1 MAKKKDVTTDNEI
14 FVAQKLAED
23 ELNINEINKP
33 LEMLD
38 FKSFDNNKDL
48 LDYQQQALINA
59 FRMLVAYFRDFKENK
74 KEFYAF
80 YQKHYS
86 FAHCDFAKK
95 KLNPL
100 LKSHF
105 KVENHCVSFENFI
118 NRLAFYMATGS
129 GKTIVII
136 KLVELLSVAIRM
148 GLIPKKN
155 IMFFSANEHLIKQF
169 EKEIEKYNR
178 NKDYF
183 KQIDFK
189 NLKSVTNKD
198 FHHAPKNSFIEKIA
212 LFYYRADLMSD
223 EESKE
228 NLLNYKDYW
237 DNGEN
242 YVILDEAHKG
252 NKTESK
258 RQAIFS
264 LLSLKGFLFNFSAT
278 FTEESDLITA
288 VYNLSVGE
296 WVKLGY
302 GKESVLLKKN
312 NLNAFKELKD
322 LNDREKEIALLKALL
337 LLGMQKRHQTEGYFY
352 DPLMLVFTHSVNVK
366 NSDAEIFFKTLA
378 RVIENDDGSDFL
390 KAKDDL
396 LEELKN
402 PEFLFSDDKDKGY
415 KVNVFKE
422 SLKSMDFKGL
432 KEEVFYASNGHI
444 EVIINPKNNQEIAF
458 KLNTSDKVFC
468 LIRIGD
474 ITEWICEKLKS
485 VKVVSKNLS
494 FKEESYFSQID
505 KSSINI
511 LVGSRTF
518 DTGWDSTRPSVILF
532 LNIGLDDDA
541 KKLVKQSFGRGVRI
555 ESVKNQRQRLAYLDI
570 DEAIKKDL
578 KPNAAM
584 LETLFV
590 IPTNHASLEAILK
603 IQKESENKGE
613 NRGSWREI
621 KLEKT
626 PIKHALFVPCYRK
639 EQTNALKIS
648 PSASFKMSEKNF
660 KDLKEYFHLMSE
672 KHFILKHEI
681 YDPKDYTLLKEMIQ
695 TAHFKKVPT
704 WHYKDLDHMISEIKG
719 KKGYTLLKDLIQT
732 AHFKKVSTWHY
743 KDLDHMI
750 SEIKGK
756 LYPNQKVPKDEFNAL
771 DSEKIV
777 HFKRIK
783 VRADKKEE
791 LIQTIQEVKEYAPL
805 DKETLRIKI
814 AQGEI
819 DPYDTE
825 KHKQDKTFKVDE
837 AELLKL
843 KEHYY
848 TPLIKAKNCD
858 WLKHVVKVESESDF
872 LEELLKIVETL
883 QENYD
888 FWAFSKIDEH
898 LDNLFIPYFNNA
910 AERKFFPDFI
920 FWLQKGGTQIICFID
935 PKGSKHTDYEHK
947 ADAYQ
952 LFKDKIFNPKNDP
965 NLKIKVVLKFY
976 GDKDDVGERYR
987 DDWIKEGELKDFFL
1001 KQLA

>member
-1 MAKKKDVTTDNEI
+1 MAKKKQEVRNNEI
-14 FVAQKLAED
+14 FVAQKLAEE
-23 ELNINEINKP
+23 ELDTNEINEP

-38 FKSFDNNKDL
+38 FKSFDSNKEL

-59 FRMLVAYFRDFKENK
+59 FRMLIAYFRDFKEDK

-86 FAHCDFAKK
+86 FANCDFAKK

-105 KVENHCVSFENFI
+105 KVENHCVRFENFI

-178 NKDYF
+178 NKDYS

-189 NLKSVTNKD
+189 NLKSVKNKD
-198 FHHAPKNSFIEKIA
+198 FYRAPKNSFIEKIT

-337 LLGMQKRHQTEGYFY
+337 LLGMQKRYKTEGYFY
-352 DPLMLVFTHSVNVK
+352 DPLMLVFTHSVNVE

-378 RVIENDDGSDFL
+378 RVIENDDGNDFL
-390 KAKDDL
+390 KAKEDL

-402 PEFLFSDDKDKGY
+402 PEFLFSDDKDKDY
-415 KVNVFKE
+415 KVKVFKE
-422 SLKSMDFKGL
+422 GLKSMDFKGL
-432 KEEVFYASNGHI
+432 KEEVFYANNGHI

-474 ITEWICEKLKS
+474 ITEWVCEKLKS

-570 DEAIKKDL
+570 DEAIKENL

-590 IPTNHASLEAILK
+590 IATKSESVKAILDL
-603 IQKESENKGE
+603 KEESSDP
-613 NRGSWREI
+613 SWCEVE
-621 KLEKT
+621 LEET
-626 PIKHALFVPCYRK
+626 PIEHALLFVPCYQEK
-639 EQTNALKIS
+639 SIKATDLQ
-648 PSASFKMSEKNF
+648 SASFKMSEKNF

-681 YDPKDYTLLKEMIQ
+681 YNPKDYE
-695 TAHFKKVPT
+695 
-704 WHYKDLDHMISEIKG
+704 
-719 KKGYTLLKDLIQT
+719 LLKDLIQT
-732 AHFKKVSTWHY
+732 KRFEIELNWHY
-743 KDLDHMI
+743 KDLDNLI
-750 SEIKGK
+750 SILKK
-756 LYPNQKVPKDEFNAL
+756 RLYLNQKVPKDEFNAL
-771 DSEKIV
+771 DDEKIV
-777 HFKRIK
+777 HFKRVK
-783 VRADKKEE
+783 VRADKKEK

-805 DKETLRIKI
+805 DKETLRMKI

-819 DPYDTE
+819 DIDNID
-825 KHKQDKTFKVDE
+825 KHKQDRTFKVDD

-858 WLKHVVKVESESDF
+858 WLKHVVKVKSESDF
-872 LEELLKIVETL
+872 LEELLKITETL

-898 LDNLFIPYFNNA
+898 LDHLFIPYIGENA
-910 AERKFFPDFI
+910 TERHFFPDFI
-920 FWLQKGGTQIICFID
+920 FWLQKSGTQIICFID

-952 LFKDKIFNPKNDP
+952 LFKDKIFNPKDDP
-965 NLKIKVVLKFY
+965 HFKIKVVLKFY
-976 GDKDDVGERYR
+976 GDKDGVGERYR
-987 DDWIKEGELKDFFL
+987 DLWIEKGKLEYFFLDLKD
-1001 KQLA
+1001 

>member
-1 MAKKKDVTTDNEI
+1 MAKKKDLTNYNEI
-14 FVAQKLAED
+14 FVAQKLAEE
-23 ELNINEINKP
+23 ELNTNEINEP
-33 LEMLD
+33 LERLD
-38 FKSFDNNKDL
+38 FKSFDSNKEL

-59 FRMLVAYFRDFKENK
+59 FRMLVAYFRDFKGSK
-74 KEFYAF
+74 KEFYVF
-80 YQKHYS
+80 YQEHYS
-86 FAHCDFAKK
+86 FANCDFTNK

-100 LKSHF
+100 LKAYF
-105 KVENHCVSFENFI
+105 KVENQCVSFENFI

-129 GKTIVII
+129 GKTIAII
-136 KLVELLSVAIRM
+136 KLVELLSVAMGM

-155 IMFFSANEHLIKQF
+155 LMFFSANENLIKQF

-178 NKDYF
+178 GKDF
-183 KQIDFK
+183 SKQIDFK
-189 NLKSVTNKD
+189 NLKKVTHKD
-198 FHHAPKNSFIEKIA
+198 FHHASKGFFEKIA

-252 NKTESK
+252 NKSESK

-278 FTEESDLITA
+278 FTEESDLITS

-312 NLNAFKELKD
+312 NLNAFKDLKD

-337 LLGMQKRHQTEGYFY
+337 LLGMQKRYKTEGYFH

-366 NSDAEIFFKTLA
+366 NSDAEIFFKTLT
-378 RVIENDDGSDFL
+378 RVIENDDGSDFS
-390 KAKDDL
+390 KAKEDL
-396 LEELKN
+396 LEELKD
-402 PEFLFSDDKDKGY
+402 PEFLFSTNKDKDY
-415 KVNVFKE
+415 KVKVFKE
-422 SLKSMDFKGL
+422 GLKSMDFKGL

-468 LIRIGD
+468 LIKIGD

-518 DTGWDSTRPSVILF
+518 ETGWDSTRPSVILF

-570 DEAIKKDL
+570 DEVIKKDL

-590 IPTNHASLEAILK
+590 IPTNHASLEAILN
-603 IQKESENKGE
+603 IQKESENRGE

-626 PIKHALFVPCYRK
+626 LIKHDLFVPCYRK
-639 EQTNALKIS
+639 EPTSILKL
-648 PSASFKMSEKNF
+648 PENASFKMSEKNF
-660 KDLKEYFHLMSE
+660 KDLKEYFNLMSE

-681 YDPKDYTLLKEMIQ
+681 YDPKDYATLKDMIQ
-695 TAHFKKVPT
+695 K
-704 WHYKDLDHMISEIKG
+704 
-719 KKGYTLLKDLIQT
+719 

-743 KDLDHMI
+743 KDLDYMI

-771 DSEKIV
+771 DNEKIV

-783 VRADKKEE
+783 VKADKEEE
-791 LIQTIQEVKEYAPL
+791 LIKTIQEVKEHAPL

-819 DPYDTE
+819 
-825 KHKQDKTFKVDE
+825 
-837 AELLKL
+837 ELLKL

-848 TPLIKAKNCD
+848 TPLIKAKDCD
-858 WLKHVVKVESESDF
+858 WLKHVVKVKSEIDF
-872 LEELLKIVETL
+872 LQELQDQETTKTL
-883 QENYD
+883 QANYD

-898 LDNLFIPYFNNA
+898 LDNLFIPYTGGHIT
-910 AERKFFPDFI
+910 ERRFFPDFI
-920 FWLQKGGTQIICFID
+920 FWLQKGDTQIICFID
-935 PKGSKHTDYEHK
+935 PKGITYADYEHK
-947 ADAYQ
+947 VDAYK
-952 LFKDKIFNPKNDP
+952 LFKDKIFNPKNNP
-965 NLKIKVVLKFY
+965 HFKIKVVLKFY
-976 GDKDDVGERYR
+976 GDKDDVGEKYR
-987 DDWIKEGELKDFFL
+987 DYWIQKGKLNDFFL
-1001 KQLA
+1001 ILRD

>member
-1 MAKKKDVTTDNEI
+1 MAKKKDLTTDNEI
-14 FVAQKLAED
+14 FVAQKLAEE
-23 ELNINEINKP
+23 ELNANEINNP

-38 FKSFDNNKDL
+38 FKSFDNNKEL

-59 FRMLVAYFRDFKENK
+59 FRVLVAYFRDFKENK

-169 EKEIEKYNR
+169 KKEIEKYNR
-178 NKDYF
+178 GKDF
-183 KQIDFK
+183 SKQIDFK
-189 NLKSVTNKD
+189 DLKDITNKD
-198 FHHAPKNSFIEKIA
+198 FYHSPKDFFQKIA
-212 LFYYRADLMSD
+212 LFYYRADLMND

-242 YVILDEAHKG
+242 YVILDEVHKG
-252 NKTESK
+252 NKSESK

-264 LLSLKGFLFNFSAT
+264 LLSLRGFLFNFSAT

-337 LLGMQKRHQTEGYFY
+337 LLGMQKRHKTEGYFY

-378 RVIENDDGSDFL
+378 RVIENDDRSDFL

-402 PEFLFSDDKDKGY
+402 PEFLFSDDKDKDY
-415 KVNVFKE
+415 KVKVFKE
-422 SLKSMDFKGL
+422 GLKSMDFKGL
-432 KEEVFYASNGHI
+432 KEEVFYANNGHI

-468 LIRIGD
+468 LIKIGD
-474 ITEWICEKLKS
+474 ITEWIYEKLKS

-511 LVGSRTF
+511 LVGSRAF

-578 KPNAAM
+578 KPHAAM

-639 EQTNALKIS
+639 EQTNALKIP

-660 KDLKEYFHLMSE
+660 KDLKEHFHLMSE

-681 YDPKDYTLLKEMIQ
+681 YDPKDY
-695 TAHFKKVPT
+695 A
-704 WHYKDLDHMISEIKG
+704 
-719 KKGYTLLKDLIQT
+719 LLKDMIQT

-743 KDLDHMI
+743 KDLDYMI

-756 LYPNQKVPKDEFNAL
+756 LYPNQKVPKDEFDAL
-771 DSEKIV
+771 DNEKIV

-783 VRADKKEE
+783 VKASKKEE
-791 LIQTIQEVKEYAPL
+791 LMKAIQEVKEYAPL
-805 DKETLRIKI
+805 DK
-814 AQGEI
+814 
-819 DPYDTE
+819 
-825 KHKQDKTFKVDE
+825 DKKDRTFKVDD

-858 WLKHVVKVESESDF
+858 WLKHVVKVKSESDF
-872 LEELLKIVETL
+872 LEELLKITETL

-898 LDNLFIPYFNNA
+898 LDHLFIPYIDNGIG
-910 AERKFFPDFI
+910 ERKFFPDFI

-952 LFKDKIFNPKNDP
+952 LFKDKVFNPKNNP

>member
-1 MAKKKDVTTDNEI
+1 MAKKKDLTTHNEI

-23 ELNINEINKP
+23 ELNTDEINEP
-33 LEMLD
+33 LERLD
-38 FKSFDNNKDL
+38 FKSFDSNKEL

-59 FRMLVAYFRDFKENK
+59 FRMLVAYFKDFKENK

-80 YQKHYS
+80 YQEHYS
-86 FAHCDFAKK
+86 FANCDFTNK
-95 KLNPL
+95 KLNHL

-105 KVENHCVSFENFI
+105 KVKNQCVSFENFI

-155 IMFFSANEHLIKQF
+155 IMFFSANENLIKQF

-178 NKDYF
+178 GKDF
-183 KQIDFK
+183 SKQIDFK
-189 NLKSVTNKD
+189 NLRSVTHKD
-198 FHHAPKNSFIEKIA
+198 FHRAPKDFFEKIA
-212 LFYYRADLMSD
+212 LFYYRADLMND

-252 NKTESK
+252 NKSESK

-278 FTEESDLITA
+278 FTEESDLITS

-337 LLGMQKRHQTEGYFY
+337 LLGMQKRYKTEGYFH
-352 DPLMLVFTHSVNVK
+352 DPLMLVFTHSVNVE

-378 RVIENDDGSDFL
+378 RVIENDDESDFL
-390 KAKDDL
+390 KAKEDL
-396 LEELKN
+396 LEEIKN

-415 KVNVFKE
+415 KVKVFRE
-422 SLKSMDFKGL
+422 GLKSMDFKGL
-432 KEEVFYASNGHI
+432 KEEVFYANSGHI

-468 LIRIGD
+468 LIKIGD
-474 ITEWICEKLKS
+474 ITEWIDEKLKS

-494 FKEESYFSQID
+494 FKEKSYFSQID

-518 DTGWDSTRPSVILF
+518 ETGWDSTRPSVILF

-555 ESVKNQRQRLAYLDI
+555 ESVKNQRQRLAYLEI
-570 DEAIKKDL
+570 DEAIKKAL

-603 IQKESENKGE
+603 IQKESENRGE
-613 NRGSWREI
+613 SRGSWREI

-626 PIKHALFVPCYRK
+626 PMKRALFVPCYQEK
-639 EQTNALKIS
+639 SIKATDLGS
-648 PSASFKMSEKNF
+648 GSFKMSEKNF

-672 KHFILKHEI
+672 KHFILKHEF
-681 YDPKDYTLLKEMIQ
+681 YNPKDYELLKEMIQ
-695 TAHFKKVPT
+695 KECFEIELN
-704 WHYKDLDHMISEIKG
+704 WHYKDLD
-719 KKGYTLLKDLIQT
+719 DLISIL
-732 AHFKKVSTWHY
+732 KKR
-743 KDLDHMI
+743 
-750 SEIKGK
+750 
-756 LYPNQKVPKDEFNAL
+756 LYLNQKVPKDEFNAL
-771 DSEKIV
+771 DDEKIV

-783 VRADKKEE
+783 IKAGKKEE
-791 LIQTIQEVKEYAPL
+791 LMKAIQEVKEYAPL
-805 DKETLRIKI
+805 DKETLKMKI

-819 DPYDTE
+819 DIDNIE
-825 KHKQDKTFKVDE
+825 KHKQDRTFKVDD

-858 WLKHVVKVESESDF
+858 WLKHVVRVESEIDF
-872 LEELLKIVETL
+872 LKELQKTETIKTL

-898 LDNLFIPYFNNA
+898 LDNLFIPYFNGA
-910 AERKFFPDFI
+910 TERKFFPDFI

-935 PKGSKHTDYEHK
+935 PKGIEHTSSQRK
-947 ADAYQ
+947 AVWYKK
-952 LFKDKIFNPKNDP
+952 LFKDKVFNPKNNP

-976 GDKDDVGERYR
+976 GDKDKVVEGR
-987 DDWIKEGELKDFFL
+987 DYWIKKGKLEYFFLDLKD
-1001 KQLA
+1001 

>member
-1 MAKKKDVTTDNEI
+1 MAKKKDLTSYNEI
-14 FVAQKLAED
+14 FVAQKLAEE
-23 ELNINEINKP
+23 ELNTNEINEP
-33 LEMLD
+33 LERLD
-38 FKSFDNNKDL
+38 FKSFDSNKEL

-59 FRMLVAYFRDFKENK
+59 FRMLTAYFRDFKESK
-74 KEFYAF
+74 KAFYAF
-80 YQKHYS
+80 YQEHYS
-86 FAHCDFAKK
+86 FAHCDFTNK

-100 LKSHF
+100 LKDYF
-105 KVENHCVSFENFI
+105 KVENGCVSFENFI

-136 KLVELLSVAIRM
+136 KLVELLSVAMGM

-155 IMFFSANEHLIKQF
+155 IMFFSANENLIKQF

-178 NKDYF
+178 GKDF
-183 KQIDFK
+183 SKQIDFK
-189 NLKSVTNKD
+189 NLKKVTHKD
-198 FHHAPKNSFIEKIA
+198 FHRAPKDFFEKIA

-252 NKTESK
+252 NKSESK

-278 FTEESDLITA
+278 FTEESDLITS

-312 NLNAFKELKD
+312 NLNAFKDLKD

-337 LLGMQKRHQTEGYFY
+337 LLGMQKRYKTEGYFH
-352 DPLMLVFTHSVNVK
+352 DPLMLVFTHSVNVE

-378 RVIENDDGSDFL
+378 RVIENDDGNDFL
-390 KAKDDL
+390 KAKEDL
-396 LEELKN
+396 LEEIKD
-402 PEFLFSDDKDKGY
+402 PEFLFSANKDKDY
-415 KVNVFKE
+415 KVKVFKE
-422 SLKSMDFKGL
+422 GLKSMDFKGL
-432 KEEVFYASNGHI
+432 KEEIFYANSGHI

-505 KSSINI
+505 RSSINI

-518 DTGWDSTRPSVILF
+518 ETGWDSTRPSVILF

-570 DEAIKKDL
+570 DEAIKENL

-603 IQKESENKGE
+603 IQKESENRGE

-626 PIKHALFVPCYRK
+626 PIEHKLFVPCYRK
-639 EQTNALKIS
+639 EPTNILKI
-648 PSASFKMSEKNF
+648 PENASFKMSEKNF
-660 KDLKEYFHLMSE
+660 KDLKEYFNLMSE

-681 YDPKDYTLLKEMIQ
+681 YDPKDYATLKDMIQ
-695 TAHFKKVPT
+695 K
-704 WHYKDLDHMISEIKG
+704 
-719 KKGYTLLKDLIQT
+719 

-743 KDLDHMI
+743 KDLDYMI

-771 DSEKIV
+771 DNEKIV

-783 VRADKKEE
+783 VKADKQEK
-791 LIQTIQEVKEYAPL
+791 LIKAIQEVKEHAPL
-805 DKETLRIKI
+805 DKETLIKKI

-825 KHKQDKTFKVDE
+825 KHKQDKTFKVDD

-848 TPLIKAKNCD
+848 TPLIKAKDCD
-858 WLKHVVKVESESDF
+858 WLKHVVKVKSEIDF
-872 LEELLKIVETL
+872 LQELQDQETTKTL

-898 LDNLFIPYFNNA
+898 LDNLFIPYINDA
-910 AERKFFPDFI
+910 AERRFFPDFI
-920 FWLQKGGTQIICFID
+920 FWLQKGDTQIICFID
-935 PKGSKHTDYEHK
+935 PKGITYADYEHK
-947 ADAYQ
+947 ADAYK

-965 NLKIKVVLKFY
+965 NFKIKVVLKFY
-976 GDKDDVGERYR
+976 GDKDRVGDNYR
-987 DDWIKEGELKDFFL
+987 DYWIQKGKLNDFFL
-1001 KQLA
+1001 ILKD

>member
-1 MAKKKDVTTDNEI
+1 MAKKKDLTTHNEI
-14 FVAQKLAED
+14 FVAQKLAEE
-23 ELNINEINKP
+23 ELNTNEINEP
-33 LEMLD
+33 LERLD
-38 FKSFDNNKDL
+38 FKSFDDNKEL

-59 FRMLVAYFRDFKENK
+59 FRMLVAYFRDFKGSK

-80 YQKHYS
+80 YQEHYS
-86 FAHCDFAKK
+86 FAHCDFTNK

-105 KVENHCVSFENFI
+105 KVENQRVSFENFI
-118 NRLAFYMATGS
+118 NRLAFYMVTGS

-155 IMFFSANEHLIKQF
+155 IMFFSANENLIKQF

-178 NKDYF
+178 GKDF
-183 KQIDFK
+183 SKQIDFK
-189 NLKSVTNKD
+189 NLKKVTHQD
-198 FHHAPKNSFIEKIA
+198 FHRAPKDSFIKQIA
-212 LFYYRADLMSD
+212 LFYYRADLMND

-252 NKTESK
+252 NKSESK

-278 FTEESDLITA
+278 FTEESDLITS

-312 NLNAFKELKD
+312 NLNAFKDLKD

-337 LLGMQKRHQTEGYFY
+337 LLGMQKRYKIEGYFH
-352 DPLMLVFTHSVNVK
+352 DPLMLVFTHSVNVE

-378 RVIENDDGSDFL
+378 RVIENDDGNDFV
-390 KAKDDL
+390 KAKEDL
-396 LEELKN
+396 LEELKD
-402 PEFLFSDDKDKGY
+402 PEFLFSANKDKDY
-415 KVNVFKE
+415 KVKVFKE
-422 SLKSMDFKGL
+422 GLKSMDFKGL

-458 KLNTSDKVFC
+458 KLNTSDN

-570 DEAIKKDL
+570 DEAIKENL
-578 KPNAAM
+578 KPNAAI

-603 IQKESENKGE
+603 IQKESENRGE
-613 NRGSWREI
+613 DRGSWREI

-626 PIKHALFVPCYRK
+626 PIKHNLFVPCYRK
-639 EQTNALKIS
+639 EPTSILELS
-648 PSASFKMSEKNF
+648 PNASFKMSEKNF
-660 KDLKEYFHLMSE
+660 KDLKEYFNLMSE

-681 YDPKDYTLLKEMIQ
+681 YNPKDYTQLKDMIQ
-695 TAHFKKVPT
+695 K
-704 WHYKDLDHMISEIKG
+704 
-719 KKGYTLLKDLIQT
+719 

-743 KDLDHMI
+743 KDLDYMI

-756 LYPNQKVPKDEFNAL
+756 LYPNQKVPKDEFNAI
-771 DSEKIV
+771 DNEKIV

-783 VRADKKEE
+783 VKADKQEA
-791 LIQTIQEVKEYAPL
+791 LIKTIQKVKEHAPL
-805 DKETLRIKI
+805 DKETLIKKI

-825 KHKQDKTFKVDE
+825 KHKQDKTFKVDD

-848 TPLIKAKNCD
+848 TPLIKAKDCD
-858 WLKHVVKVESESDF
+858 WLKHVVKVKSEIDF
-872 LEELLKIVETL
+872 LKELQDQETTKTL
-883 QENYD
+883 QANYD

-898 LDNLFIPYFNNA
+898 LDNLFIPYIDGA
-910 AERKFFPDFI
+910 AERRFFPDFI
-920 FWLQKGGTQIICFID
+920 FWLQKGDTQIICFID
-935 PKGSKHTDYEHK
+935 PKGIIISDYQHK
-947 ADAYQ
+947 ADAYK
-952 LFKDKIFNPKNDP
+952 LFKDKIFNPKNNP
-965 NLKIKVVLKFY
+965 HFKIKVVLKFY
-976 GDKDDVGERYR
+976 GDKDRVGDNYR
-987 DDWIKEGELKDFFL
+987 DYWIQKGKLNDFFL
-1001 KQLA
+1001 TLRD

>member
-1 MAKKKDVTTDNEI
+1 MAKKKQEVRNNEI
-14 FVAQKLAED
+14 FVAQKLAEE
-23 ELNINEINKP
+23 ELNINEINDP

-38 FKSFDNNKDL
+38 FKSFDNNKEL

-59 FRMLVAYFRDFKENK
+59 FRVLTAYFRDFKENK

-86 FAHCDFAKK
+86 FANCDFAKK
-95 KLNPL
+95 KLNHL

-105 KVENHCVSFENFI
+105 KVENGCVRFENFI

-136 KLVELLSVAIRM
+136 KLVELLSVAMGM

-155 IMFFSANEHLIKQF
+155 IMFFSANENLIKQF

-178 NKDYF
+178 NKDYA

-189 NLKSVTNKD
+189 NLKSVKNKD
-198 FHHAPKNSFIEKIA
+198 FYRTPKDFFQKIV

-228 NLLNYKDYW
+228 NLLNYKDCW

-264 LLSLKGFLFNFSAT
+264 LLSQRGFLFNFSAT

-337 LLGMQKRHQTEGYFY
+337 LLGMQKRYKVEGYFH
-352 DPLMLVFTHSVNVK
+352 DPLMLVFTHSVNVE

-378 RVIENDDGSDFL
+378 RVIENDDGNDFL

-402 PEFLFSDDKDKGY
+402 PEFLFSDDKDKDY
-415 KVNVFKE
+415 KVKVFKE
-422 SLKSMDFKGL
+422 SLKSMDFKDL

-511 LVGSRTF
+511 LVGSRAF

-555 ESVKNQRQRLAYLDI
+555 ESVKNQRQRLAYLEI

-590 IPTNHASLEAILK
+590 IATKSESVKAILDL
-603 IQKESENKGE
+603 KEESSDP
-613 NRGSWREI
+613 SWCEVE
-621 KLEKT
+621 LEKT
-626 PIKHALFVPCYRK
+626 LEHALFVPCYQEK
-639 EQTNALKIS
+639 SIKATDLES
-648 PSASFKMSEKNF
+648 GSFKMSEKNF

-681 YDPKDYTLLKEMIQ
+681 YNPKDYELLKEM
-695 TAHFKKVPT
+695 
-704 WHYKDLDHMISEIKG
+704 
-719 KKGYTLLKDLIQT
+719 IQT

-743 KDLDHMI
+743 KDLDYMI

-756 LYPNQKVPKDEFNAL
+756 LYPNQKVPKDEFDAL
-771 DSEKIV
+771 DNEKIV
-777 HFKRIK
+777 HFKRIQVK
-783 VRADKKEE
+783 EGKKEK

-805 DKETLRIKI
+805 DKETLRMKI

-819 DPYDTE
+819 DPYDTD
-825 KHKQDKTFKVDE
+825 KHKQDRTFKVDE

-858 WLKHVVKVESESDF
+858 WLKHVVKVKSESDF
-872 LEELLKIVETL
+872 LEELLKITEML

-898 LDNLFIPYFNNA
+898 LDNLFIPYTGGNV

-935 PKGSKHTDYEHK
+935 PKGTKIAEYEHK
-947 ADAYQ
+947 ADAYK
-952 LFKDKIFNPKNDP
+952 LFKDKVFNPKNDP

-976 GDKDDVGERYR
+976 GDKDKVAEGYR
-987 DDWIKEGELKDFFL
+987 DFWIEKGKLEYFFLDLKDWPDFIERG
-1001 KQLA
+1001 

>member
-1 MAKKKDVTTDNEI
+1 MAKKKDLTTHNEI
-14 FVAQKLAED
+14 FVAQKLAEE
-23 ELNINEINKP
+23 ELNTNEINEP
-33 LEMLD
+33 LERLD
-38 FKSFDNNKDL
+38 FKSFDSNKEL

-59 FRMLVAYFRDFKENK
+59 FRMLVAYFRDFKGSK

-80 YQKHYS
+80 YQEHYS
-86 FAHCDFAKK
+86 FANCDFTHK

-136 KLVELLSVAIRM
+136 KLVELLSVAMGM

-155 IMFFSANEHLIKQF
+155 IMFFSANENLIKQF

-178 NKDYF
+178 GKDYF

-189 NLKSVTNKD
+189 NLKSITHKD
-198 FHHAPKNSFIEKIA
+198 FHRAPKGFFEKIT

-252 NKTESK
+252 NKSESK

-278 FTEESDLITA
+278 FTEESDLITS

-312 NLNAFKELKD
+312 NLNAFKDLKD

-337 LLGMQKRHQTEGYFY
+337 LLGMQKRYKTEGYFH
-352 DPLMLVFTHSVNVK
+352 DPLMLVFTHSVNVE

-378 RVIENDDGSDFL
+378 RVIENDDGNDFV
-390 KAKDDL
+390 KAKEDL
-396 LEELKN
+396 LEELKD
-402 PEFLFSDDKDKGY
+402 PEFLFSANKDKDY
-415 KVNVFKE
+415 KVKVFKE
-422 SLKSMDFKGL
+422 GLKSMDFKGL

-505 KSSINI
+505 RSSINI

-518 DTGWDSTRPSVILF
+518 ETGWDSTRPSVILF

-570 DEAIKKDL
+570 DGAIKKDL

-603 IQKESENKGE
+603 IQKESENRGE

-626 PIKHALFVPCYRK
+626 PIKHDLFVPCYRK
-639 EQTNALKIS
+639 EPTSILKI
-648 PSASFKMSEKNF
+648 PENASFKMSKKNF
-660 KDLKEYFHLMSE
+660 KDLKEYFNLMSE

-681 YDPKDYTLLKEMIQ
+681 YDPKDYEELKKMIQ
-695 TAHFKKVPT
+695 K
-704 WHYKDLDHMISEIKG
+704 
-719 KKGYTLLKDLIQT
+719 

-743 KDLDHMI
+743 KDLDYMI

-756 LYPNQKVPKDEFNAL
+756 LYPNKKVPKDEFNAL

-783 VRADKKEE
+783 VKADKQEK
-791 LIQTIQEVKEYAPL
+791 LIKTIQEVKEHAPL

-825 KHKQDKTFKVDE
+825 KHKQDKTFKVDG

-848 TPLIKAKNCD
+848 TPLIKAKDCD
-858 WLKHVVKVESESDF
+858 WLKHVVKVKSEIDF
-872 LEELLKIVETL
+872 LQELQDQETTKTL

-898 LDNLFIPYFNNA
+898 LDNLFIPYINDA
-910 AERKFFPDFI
+910 AERCFFPDFI
-920 FWLQKGGTQIICFID
+920 FWLQKGNTQIICFID
-935 PKGSKHTDYEHK
+935 PKGITYADYEHK
-947 ADAYQ
+947 ADAYK
-952 LFKDKIFNPKNDP
+952 LFKDKIFNPKNNP
-965 NLKIKVVLKFY
+965 HFKIKVVLKFY
-976 GDKDDVGERYR
+976 GDKDNVGEKYR
-987 DDWIKEGELKDFFL
+987 DYWIQKGKLNDFFL
-1001 KQLA
+1001 TLKD

>member
-1 MAKKKDVTTDNEI
+1 
-14 FVAQKLAED
+14 
-23 ELNINEINKP
+23 
-33 LEMLD
+33 
-38 FKSFDNNKDL
+38 
-48 LDYQQQALINA
+48 
-59 FRMLVAYFRDFKENK
+59 
-74 KEFYAF
+74 
-80 YQKHYS
+80 
-86 FAHCDFAKK
+86 
-95 KLNPL
+95 
-100 LKSHF
+100 
-105 KVENHCVSFENFI
+105 
-118 NRLAFYMATGS
+118 
-129 GKTIVII
+129 
-136 KLVELLSVAIRM
+136 
-148 GLIPKKN
+148 
-155 IMFFSANEHLIKQF
+155 
-169 EKEIEKYNR
+169 
-178 NKDYF
+178 
-183 KQIDFK
+183 
-189 NLKSVTNKD
+189 
-198 FHHAPKNSFIEKIA
+198 
-212 LFYYRADLMSD
+212 MSD

-264 LLSLKGFLFNFSAT
+264 LLSLKGFLFNFSTT

-337 LLGMQKRHQTEGYFY
+337 LLGMQKRYQTEGYFY

-402 PEFLFSDDKDKGY
+402 PEFLFSDDKDKDY
-415 KVNVFKE
+415 KVKVFKE
-422 SLKSMDFKGL
+422 GLKNMDFKGL

-468 LIRIGD
+468 LIKIGD

-518 DTGWDSTRPSVILF
+518 ETGWDSTRPSVILF

-570 DEAIKKDL
+570 DPSIKKDL
-578 KPNAAM
+578 KPSAAM

-603 IQKESENKGE
+603 FQKESENKGE

-626 PIKHALFVPCYRK
+626 RIEHALFVPCYQEK
-639 EQTNALKIS
+639 SIKATDLQS
-648 PSASFKMSEKNF
+648 GSFKMSEKNF

-681 YDPKDYTLLKEMIQ
+681 YNPKDYE
-695 TAHFKKVPT
+695 
-704 WHYKDLDHMISEIKG
+704 
-719 KKGYTLLKDLIQT
+719 LLKDLIQT
-732 AHFKKVSTWHY
+732 KRFEIELNWHY
-743 KDLDHMI
+743 KDLDYMI

-771 DSEKIV
+771 DNEKIV
-777 HFKRIK
+777 HFKRVQ
-783 VRADKKEE
+783 VRADKKEK

-805 DKETLRIKI
+805 DKERIKI

-825 KHKQDKTFKVDE
+825 KHKQNKTFEVDG

-858 WLKHVVKVESESDF
+858 WLKHVVKVKSESDF
-872 LEELLKIVETL
+872 LEELLKVTETL

-898 LDNLFIPYFNNA
+898 LDNLFIPYIDNA
-910 AERKFFPDFI
+910 TERKFFPDFI

-935 PKGSKHTDYEHK
+935 PKGTKIAEYQHK
-947 ADAYQ
+947 ADWYKK
-952 LFKDKIFNPKNDP
+952 LFKDKVFSSKDDP

-976 GDKDDVGERYR
+976 GDKDGVGERYR
-987 DDWIKEGELKDFFL
+987 DLWIEKGKLEDFFL
-1001 KQLA
+1001 TLKD

>member
-1 MAKKKDVTTDNEI
+1 MAKKKDLTSYNEI

-23 ELNINEINKP
+23 ELNTNEINEP
-33 LEMLD
+33 LERLD
-38 FKSFDNNKDL
+38 FKSFDSNKEL

-80 YQKHYS
+80 YQEHYS
-86 FAHCDFAKK
+86 FANCDFTNK

-105 KVENHCVSFENFI
+105 KVENQCVSFENFI

-155 IMFFSANEHLIKQF
+155 IMFFSANENLIKQF

-178 NKDYF
+178 GKDYS

-189 NLKSVTNKD
+189 NLKEVTHKD
-198 FHHAPKNSFIEKIA
+198 FHRAPKGFFEKIA
-212 LFYYRADLMSD
+212 LFYYRADLMND

-252 NKTESK
+252 NKSESK

-278 FTEESDLITA
+278 FTEESDLITS

-312 NLNAFKELKD
+312 NLNAFKDLKD

-337 LLGMQKRHQTEGYFY
+337 LLGMQKRYKTEGYFY
-352 DPLMLVFTHSVNVK
+352 DPLMLVFTHSVNVE

-378 RVIENDDGSDFL
+378 RVIENDDGNDFL
-390 KAKDDL
+390 KAKEDL
-396 LEELKN
+396 LEEIKD
-402 PEFLFSDDKDKGY
+402 PEFLFSANKDKDYRVK
-415 KVNVFKE
+415 VFKE
-422 SLKSMDFKGL
+422 GLKSMDFKGL
-432 KEEVFYASNGHI
+432 KEEIFYANSGHI

-518 DTGWDSTRPSVILF
+518 ETGWDSTRPSVILF

-590 IPTNHASLEAILK
+590 IPTNHASLEAILT
-603 IQKESENKGE
+603 IQKESENRGE
-613 NRGSWREI
+613 DRGSWREI

-626 PIKHALFVPCYRK
+626 PIDHKLFVPCYRK
-639 EQTNALKIS
+639 EPTSILKI
-648 PSASFKMSEKNF
+648 PENASFKMSEKNF
-660 KDLKEYFHLMSE
+660 KDLKEYFNLMSE

-681 YDPKDYTLLKEMIQ
+681 YDPKDYATLKDMIQ
-695 TAHFKKVPT
+695 K
-704 WHYKDLDHMISEIKG
+704 
-719 KKGYTLLKDLIQT
+719 

-743 KDLDHMI
+743 KDLDYMI
-750 SEIKGK
+750 SEIKGR

-771 DSEKIV
+771 DNDKIV

-783 VRADKKEE
+783 VKADKQEA
-791 LIQTIQEVKEYAPL
+791 LIKTIQEVKEHAPL

-825 KHKQDKTFKVDE
+825 KHKQDKTFKVGD

-848 TPLIKAKNCD
+848 TPLIKAKDCD
-858 WLKHVVKVESESDF
+858 WLKHVVKVKSEIDF
-872 LEELLKIVETL
+872 LQELQDQETTKTL
-883 QENYD
+883 QANYD

-898 LDNLFIPYFNNA
+898 LDNLFIPYINNV
-910 AERKFFPDFI
+910 AERRFFPDFI
-920 FWLQKGGTQIICFID
+920 FWLQKGDTQIICFID
-935 PKGSKHTDYEHK
+935 PKGITYADYEHK
-947 ADAYQ
+947 ADAYK

-965 NLKIKVVLKFY
+965 NFKIKVVLKFY
-976 GDKDDVGERYR
+976 GDKDRVGDNYR
-987 DDWIKEGELKDFFL
+987 DYWIQKGKLNDFFL
-1001 KQLA
+1001 TLKD

>member
-1 MAKKKDVTTDNEI
+1 MAKKKDLTSYNEI
-14 FVAQKLAED
+14 FVAQKLAEE
-23 ELNINEINKP
+23 ELNTNEINEP
-33 LEMLD
+33 LERLD
-38 FKSFDNNKDL
+38 FKSFDSNKEL

-59 FRMLVAYFRDFKENK
+59 FRMLAAYFGDFKGSK

-86 FAHCDFAKK
+86 FAHCDFTNK

-100 LKSHF
+100 LKAYF

-136 KLVELLSVAIRM
+136 KLVELLSVAMGM

-155 IMFFSANEHLIKQF
+155 IMFFSANENLIKQF

-178 NKDYF
+178 GKDF
-183 KQIDFK
+183 SKQIDFK
-189 NLKSVTNKD
+189 NLKKVTHKD
-198 FHHAPKNSFIEKIA
+198 FHRAPKVSLVEKIA

-252 NKTESK
+252 NKSESK

-278 FTEESDLITA
+278 FTEESDLITS

-312 NLNAFKELKD
+312 NLSAFKDLKD

-337 LLGMQKRHQTEGYFY
+337 LLGMQKRYKTEGYFH
-352 DPLMLVFTHSVNVK
+352 DPLMLVFTHSVNVE

-378 RVIENDDGSDFL
+378 RVIENDDGNDFL
-390 KAKDDL
+390 KAKEDL
-396 LEELKN
+396 LEELKD
-402 PEFLFSDDKDKGY
+402 PEFQFLFSANKDKDY
-415 KVNVFKE
+415 KVKVFKE
-422 SLKSMDFKGL
+422 GLESMDFKSL

-505 KSSINI
+505 RSSINI

-518 DTGWDSTRPSVILF
+518 ETGWDSTRPSVILF

-555 ESVKNQRQRLAYLDI
+555 ESLKNQRQRLAYLDI
-570 DEAIKKDL
+570 DEAIKENL

-603 IQKESENKGE
+603 IQKESENRGE

-639 EQTNALKIS
+639 EPTSILKIPES
-648 PSASFKMSEKNF
+648 TSFKMSEKNF
-660 KDLKEYFHLMSE
+660 KDLKEYFNLMSE

-681 YDPKDYTLLKEMIQ
+681 YDPKDYAQLKKMIQ
-695 TAHFKKVPT
+695 K
-704 WHYKDLDHMISEIKG
+704 
-719 KKGYTLLKDLIQT
+719 

-743 KDLDHMI
+743 KDLDYMI
-750 SEIKGK
+750 AEIKGK

-771 DSEKIV
+771 DNEKIV

-783 VRADKKEE
+783 VKADKQEA
-791 LIQTIQEVKEYAPL
+791 LIKTIQEVKEHAPL
-805 DKETLRIKI
+805 DKETLIKKI

-825 KHKQDKTFKVDE
+825 KHKQDKTFKVDD

-848 TPLIKAKNCD
+848 TPLIKAKDCD
-858 WLKHVVKVESESDF
+858 WLKHVVKVKSEIDF
-872 LEELLKIVETL
+872 LQELQDQETTKTL
-883 QENYD
+883 QANYD

-898 LDNLFIPYFNNA
+898 LDNLFIPYLNNA
-910 AERKFFPDFI
+910 AERCFFPDFI
-920 FWLQKGGTQIICFID
+920 FWLQKGDTQIICFID
-935 PKGSKHTDYEHK
+935 PKGITYAIDWGIK
-947 ADAYQ
+947 ADACTH
-952 LFKDKIFNPKNDP
+952 LFKDKVFHPKNNP
-965 NLKIKVVLKFY
+965 HFKIKVVLKFY
-976 GDKDDVGERYR
+976 GDKDKAPEKYR
-987 DDWIKEGELKDFFL
+987 DDWIQKGKLNDFFL
-1001 KQLA
+1001 TLKD

>member
-1 MAKKKDVTTDNEI
+1 MAKKKDLTSYNEI

-23 ELNINEINKP
+23 ELNTNEINEP
-33 LEMLD
+33 LERLD
-38 FKSFDNNKDL
+38 FKSFDSNKEL
-48 LDYQQQALINA
+48 LDYQWQALINA
-59 FRMLVAYFRDFKENK
+59 FRMLVAYFRDFKGSK

-80 YQKHYS
+80 YQERYS
-86 FAHCDFAKK
+86 FANCDFTNK

-136 KLVELLSVAIRM
+136 KLVELLSVAMGM

-155 IMFFSANEHLIKQF
+155 IMFFSANENLIKQF

-178 NKDYF
+178 GKDF
-183 KQIDFK
+183 SKQIDFK
-189 NLKSVTNKD
+189 NLKEITHKD
-198 FHHAPKNSFIEKIA
+198 FHRAPKDSFIKQIA
-212 LFYYRADLMSD
+212 LFYYRADLMND

-252 NKTESK
+252 NKSESK

-278 FTEESDLITA
+278 FTEESDLITS

-302 GKESVLLKKN
+302 GKESVLLKEN
-312 NLNAFKELKD
+312 NLKAFKDSKD
-322 LNDREKEIALLKALL
+322 LNDREKEISLLKALL
-337 LLGMQKRHQTEGYFY
+337 LLGMQKRYKIEGYFH
-352 DPLMLVFTHSVNVK
+352 DPLMLVFTHSVNVE
-366 NSDAEIFFKTLA
+366 NSDAEIFFKTLV
-378 RVIENDDGSDFL
+378 RVIENDDGNDFL
-390 KAKDDL
+390 KAKEDL
-396 LEELKN
+396 LEELKD
-402 PEFLFSDDKDKGY
+402 PEFLFSANKDKDY

-422 SLKSMDFKGL
+422 GLKSMDFKGL

-518 DTGWDSTRPSVILF
+518 ETGWDSTRPSVILF

-570 DEAIKKDL
+570 DETIKKDL

-590 IPTNHASLEAILK
+590 IPTNHASLEAILT
-603 IQKESENKGE
+603 IQKESENGGE
-613 NRGSWREI
+613 SRGSWREI

-626 PIKHALFVPCYRK
+626 PIKHDLFVPCYRK
-639 EQTNALKIS
+639 EPTSILKL
-648 PSASFKMSEKNF
+648 PESASFKMSEKNF
-660 KDLKEYFHLMSE
+660 KDLKEYFNWMSE

-681 YDPKDYTLLKEMIQ
+681 YDPKDYATLKDMIQ
-695 TAHFKKVPT
+695 K
-704 WHYKDLDHMISEIKG
+704 
-719 KKGYTLLKDLIQT
+719 

-743 KDLDHMI
+743 KDLDYMI

-756 LYPNQKVPKDEFNAL
+756 LYPNQKVPKDEFNTL
-771 DSEKIV
+771 DNEKIV

-783 VRADKKEE
+783 VKADKQEK
-791 LIQTIQEVKEYAPL
+791 LIKTIQEVKEHVPL
-805 DKETLRIKI
+805 DKERIKI

-819 DPYDTE
+819 DPYDAE
-825 KHKQDKTFKVDE
+825 KHKQNKTFKVDD

-848 TPLIKAKNCD
+848 TPLIKAKDCD
-858 WLKHVVKVESESDF
+858 WLKHVVKVKSEIDF
-872 LEELLKIVETL
+872 LQELQDQETTKTL

-898 LDNLFIPYFNNA
+898 LDNLFIPYINNV
-910 AERKFFPDFI
+910 AERRFFPDFI
-920 FWLQKGGTQIICFID
+920 FWLQKGDTQIICFID
-935 PKGSKHTDYEHK
+935 PKGITYADYEHK
-947 ADAYQ
+947 ADAYK

-965 NLKIKVVLKFY
+965 NFKIKVVLKFY
-976 GDKDDVGERYR
+976 GDKDRVGDNYR
-987 DDWIKEGELKDFFL
+987 DYWIQKGKLNDFFL
-1001 KQLA
+1001 TLKD

>member
-1 MAKKKDVTTDNEI
+1 MAKKKDLTSYNEI
-14 FVAQKLAED
+14 FVAQKLAEE
-23 ELNINEINKP
+23 ELNTNEINEP
-33 LEMLD
+33 LERLD
-38 FKSFDNNKDL
+38 FKSFDNNKEL

-59 FRMLVAYFRDFKENK
+59 FRMLVAYFRDFKGSK

-80 YQKHYS
+80 YQEHYS
-86 FAHCDFAKK
+86 FANCDFTHK
-95 KLNPL
+95 KLNHL
-100 LKSHF
+100 LEAYF

-136 KLVELLSVAIRM
+136 KLVELLSVAMGM

-155 IMFFSANEHLIKQF
+155 IMFFSANENLIKQF

-178 NKDYF
+178 GKDF
-183 KQIDFK
+183 SKQIDFK
-189 NLKSVTNKD
+189 NLKDVTHKD
-198 FHHAPKNSFIEKIA
+198 FHRAPKGFFEKIA
-212 LFYYRADLMSD
+212 LFYYRADLMND

-252 NKTESK
+252 NKSESK

-312 NLNAFKELKD
+312 NLNAFKDLKD

-337 LLGMQKRHQTEGYFY
+337 LLGMQKRYKTEGYFH
-352 DPLMLVFTHSVNVK
+352 DPLMLVFTHSVNVE

-378 RVIENDDGSDFL
+378 RVIENDNGNDFS
-390 KAKDDL
+390 KAKEDL
-396 LEELKN
+396 LEELKD
-402 PEFLFSDDKDKGY
+402 PEFLFSANKDKDY
-415 KVNVFKE
+415 KVKVFKE
-422 SLKSMDFKGL
+422 GLKSMDFKGL
-432 KEEVFYASNGHI
+432 KEEVFYANSGHI

-468 LIRIGD
+468 LIKIGD

-505 KSSINI
+505 RSSINI

-518 DTGWDSTRPSVILF
+518 ETGWDSTRPSVILF

-555 ESVKNQRQRLAYLDI
+555 ESLKNQRQRLAYLDI

-603 IQKESENKGE
+603 IQKESENRGE
-613 NRGSWREI
+613 SKGSWREI

-639 EQTNALKIS
+639 EPTSILKLS
-648 PSASFKMSEKNF
+648 ENASFKMSEKNF
-660 KDLKEYFHLMSE
+660 KDLKEYFNLMSE

-681 YDPKDYTLLKEMIQ
+681 YDPKDYATLKDMIQ
-695 TAHFKKVPT
+695 K
-704 WHYKDLDHMISEIKG
+704 
-719 KKGYTLLKDLIQT
+719 

-743 KDLDHMI
+743 KDLDYMI

-756 LYPNQKVPKDEFNAL
+756 LYPNQKVPKDEFNTL
-771 DSEKIV
+771 DNDKIV

-783 VRADKKEE
+783 VKADKQEA
-791 LIQTIQEVKEYAPL
+791 LIKTIQEVKEHAPL
-805 DKETLRIKI
+805 DKE
-814 AQGEI
+814 
-819 DPYDTE
+819 
-825 KHKQDKTFKVDE
+825 KHKQNKTFKVDD

-848 TPLIKAKNCD
+848 TPLIKAKDCD
-858 WLKHVVKVESESDF
+858 WLKHVVKVKSEIDF
-872 LEELLKIVETL
+872 LQELQDQETTKTL

-898 LDNLFIPYFNNA
+898 LDNLFIPYINNV
-910 AERKFFPDFI
+910 AERRFFPDFI
-920 FWLQKGGTQIICFID
+920 FWLQKGDTQIICFID
-935 PKGSKHTDYEHK
+935 PKGITYADYEHK
-947 ADAYQ
+947 ADAYK

-965 NLKIKVVLKFY
+965 NFKIKVVLKFY
-976 GDKDDVGERYR
+976 GDKDRVGDNYR
-987 DDWIKEGELKDFFL
+987 DHWIQKGKLNDFFL
-1001 KQLA
+1001 TLKD

>member
-1 MAKKKDVTTDNEI
+1 MAKKKDLTTDNEI

-23 ELNINEINKP
+23 ELDINEINEP

-38 FKSFDNNKDL
+38 FKSFDNNKEL

-59 FRMLVAYFRDFKENK
+59 FRVLVAYFRDFKENK

-105 KVENHCVSFENFI
+105 KVENHCVRFENFI

-178 NKDYF
+178 GKDYF

-198 FHHAPKNSFIEKIA
+198 FYHAPKDFFQKIV
-212 LFYYRADLMSD
+212 LFYYRADLMND

-252 NKTESK
+252 NKSESK

-264 LLSLKGFLFNFSAT
+264 LLSQKGFLFNFSAT

-337 LLGMQKRHQTEGYFY
+337 LLGMQKRHKTEGYFH
-352 DPLMLVFTHSVNVK
+352 DPLMLVFTHSVNVE

-378 RVIENDDGSDFL
+378 RVIGNNDESDFL
-390 KAKDDL
+390 KAKEDL
-396 LEELKN
+396 LEEIKD
-402 PEFLFSDDKDKGY
+402 PEFLFSDGKDKDY
-415 KVNVFKE
+415 KVKVFKE

-432 KEEVFYASNGHI
+432 KEEVFYANSGYI

-474 ITEWICEKLKS
+474 ITEWIHEKLKS

-555 ESVKNQRQRLAYLDI
+555 ESVKNQRQRLAYLDV
-570 DEAIKKDL
+570 DEAIKDRL

-590 IPTNHASLEAILK
+590 IPTNYASLEAILK
-603 IQKESENKGE
+603 FQKENENGGE
-613 NRGSWREI
+613 NRDSWHEI

-626 PIKHALFVPCYRK
+626 RIEHALFVPCYRK

-681 YDPKDYTLLKEMIQ
+681 YDPKDYALLKEM
-695 TAHFKKVPT
+695 
-704 WHYKDLDHMISEIKG
+704 
-719 KKGYTLLKDLIQT
+719 IQT

-743 KDLDHMI
+743 KDLDYMI

-771 DSEKIV
+771 DNEKIV

-783 VRADKKEE
+783 VKADKKEK

-805 DKETLRIKI
+805 D
-814 AQGEI
+814 
-819 DPYDTE
+819 TE
-825 KHKQDKTFKVDE
+825 KHKQNKTFKVGD

-858 WLKHVVKVESESDF
+858 WLKHVVKVKSESDF
-872 LEELLKIVETL
+872 LEELLKITETL

-898 LDNLFIPYFNNA
+898 LDNLFIPYIDNGA
-910 AERKFFPDFI
+910 TERKFFPDFI
-920 FWLQKGGTQIICFID
+920 FWLQKGNTQIICFID

-947 ADAYQ
+947 ADAYK
-952 LFKDKIFNPKNDP
+952 LFKDKVFNPKDNP

-976 GDKDDVGERYR
+976 GDKDGVGERYR

>member
-1 MAKKKDVTTDNEI
+1 MAKKKDLTTDNEI
-14 FVAQKLAED
+14 FVAQKLAEE
-23 ELNINEINKP
+23 ELNTNKINEP

-38 FKSFDNNKDL
+38 FKSFDSNKEL

-59 FRMLVAYFRDFKENK
+59 FRMLIAYFRDFKENK

-80 YQKHYS
+80 YQKHYA
-86 FAHCDFAKK
+86 FANCDFAKK
-95 KLNPL
+95 KLNDL
-100 LKSHF
+100 LKNSF
-105 KVENHCVSFENFI
+105 KVENNCVKFENFI

-136 KLVELLSVAIRM
+136 KLVELLSVAMGM

-178 NKDYF
+178 NKDYS

-189 NLKSVTNKD
+189 NLKSVKNKD
-198 FHHAPKNSFIEKIA
+198 FYHASKDFFQKIA
-212 LFYYRADLMSD
+212 LFYYRADLMND

-228 NLLNYKDYW
+228 NLLNYKDCW

-242 YVILDEAHKG
+242 YVILDEVHKG
-252 NKTESK
+252 NKSESK

-312 NLNAFKELKD
+312 NLSAFKELKD

-337 LLGMQKRHQTEGYFY
+337 LLGMQKRSKIEGYFH
-352 DPLMLVFTHSVNVK
+352 DPLMLVFTHSVNVE

-396 LEELKN
+396 LEELKD
-402 PEFLFSDDKDKGY
+402 PEFLFSDGKDQDY
-415 KVNVFKE
+415 KIEVFKE
-422 SLKSMDFKGL
+422 GLKSMDFKGL
-432 KEEVFYASNGHI
+432 KEAVFYASNGHI
-444 EVIINPKNNQEIAF
+444 EVITNPKNNQEIAF

-468 LIRIGD
+468 LIKIGD
-474 ITEWICEKLKS
+474 ITEWIHEKLKS

-555 ESVKNQRQRLAYLDI
+555 ESVKNQRQRLAYLEI

-590 IPTNHASLEAILK
+590 IATKSESVKAILDL
-603 IQKESENKGE
+603 KEESSDP
-613 NRGSWREI
+613 SWCEVE
-621 KLEKT
+621 LEKT

-639 EQTNALKIS
+639 EQTNALKIP

-681 YDPKDYTLLKEMIQ
+681 YDPNDYELLKEM
-695 TAHFKKVPT
+695 
-704 WHYKDLDHMISEIKG
+704 
-719 KKGYTLLKDLIQT
+719 IQT

-743 KDLDHMI
+743 KDLDYMI

-771 DSEKIV
+771 DNEKIV
-777 HFKRIK
+777 HFKRVK
-783 VRADKKEE
+783 VRADKKEK

-805 DKETLRIKI
+805 DKETLRKKI

-825 KHKQDKTFKVDE
+825 KHKQDRTFKVDE

-858 WLKHVVKVESESDF
+858 WLKHVVKVKSESDF
-872 LEELLKIVETL
+872 LEELLKITETL

-898 LDNLFIPYFNNA
+898 LDNLFIPYIDNGA
-910 AERKFFPDFI
+910 TERKFFPDFI
-920 FWLQKGGTQIICFID
+920 FWLQKGNTQIICFID

-952 LFKDKIFNPKNDP
+952 LFKDKIFNPKDDP

-976 GDKDDVGERYR
+976 GNKDDVGERYR

>member
-1 MAKKKDVTTDNEI
+1 MAKKKDLTTHNEI
-14 FVAQKLAED
+14 FVAQKLAEE
-23 ELNINEINKP
+23 ELNANEINEP

-38 FKSFDNNKDL
+38 FKSFDNNKEL

-80 YQKHYS
+80 YQKYYS
-86 FAHCDFAKK
+86 FANCDFAKK

-189 NLKSVTNKD
+189 SLKSVTNKD
-198 FHHAPKNSFIEKIA
+198 FYHAPKDSFIEKIA
-212 LFYYRADLMSD
+212 LFYYRADLMND

-228 NLLNYKDYW
+228 NLLNYKDCW

-252 NKTESK
+252 NKSESK

-337 LLGMQKRHQTEGYFY
+337 LLGMQKRYKTEGYFY
-352 DPLMLVFTHSVNVK
+352 NPLMLVFTHSVNVK

-390 KAKDDL
+390 KAKEDL

-402 PEFLFSDDKDKGY
+402 PEFLFSDDKDKDY
-415 KVNVFKE
+415 KVKVFKE
-422 SLKSMDFKGL
+422 GLKSMDFKGL
-432 KEEVFYASNGHI
+432 KEEVFYANNGHI

-468 LIRIGD
+468 LIKIGD

-555 ESVKNQRQRLAYLDI
+555 ESVKNQRQRLAYLEI
-570 DEAIKKDL
+570 DEAIKEKL

-603 IQKESENKGE
+603 FQKESENGGE

-626 PIKHALFVPCYRK
+626 RIEHALFVPCYRK

-681 YDPKDYTLLKEMIQ
+681 YDPKDYTLLK
-695 TAHFKKVPT
+695 
-704 WHYKDLDHMISEIKG
+704 
-719 KKGYTLLKDLIQT
+719 DLIQT

-743 KDLDHMI
+743 KDLDYMI

-771 DSEKIV
+771 DNEKIV
-777 HFKRIK
+777 HFKRVK
-783 VRADKKEE
+783 VRADKKEK

-825 KHKQDKTFKVDE
+825 KHKQDRTFKVDE

-858 WLKHVVKVESESDF
+858 WLKHVVKVKSESDF
-872 LEELLKIVETL
+872 LEELLKITETL

-935 PKGSKHTDYEHK
+935 PKGIKISDYQHK
-947 ADAYQ
+947 ADAYK
-952 LFKDKIFNPKNDP
+952 LFKDKIFSSKDDP
-965 NLKIKVVLKFY
+965 NFKIKVVLKFY
-976 GDKDDVGERYR
+976 GDKDEVADGYR
-987 DDWIKEGELKDFFL
+987 DYWIKKGKLEDFFLTL

>member
-1 MAKKKDVTTDNEI
+1 MAKKKDLTTDNEI

-23 ELNINEINKP
+23 ELNTNEINEP
-33 LEMLD
+33 LERLD
-38 FKSFDNNKDL
+38 FKSFDSNKEL

-59 FRMLVAYFRDFKENK
+59 FRMLAAYFRDFKENK

-80 YQKHYS
+80 YQERYS
-86 FAHCDFAKK
+86 FANCDFTHK

-105 KVENHCVSFENFI
+105 KVENQRVSFENFI

-155 IMFFSANEHLIKQF
+155 IMFFSANENLIKQF

-178 NKDYF
+178 GKDF
-183 KQIDFK
+183 SKQIDFK
-189 NLKSVTNKD
+189 SLKSVTHKD
-198 FHHAPKNSFIEKIA
+198 FHRAPKGFFEKIA
-212 LFYYRADLMSD
+212 LFYYRADLMND

-252 NKTESK
+252 NKSESK

-312 NLNAFKELKD
+312 NLKAFKDLKD

-337 LLGMQKRHQTEGYFY
+337 LLGMQKRYKTEGYFH

-378 RVIENDDGSDFL
+378 RVIENDDESDFL
-390 KAKDDL
+390 KAKEDL
-396 LEELKN
+396 LEEIKN
-402 PEFLFSDDKDKGY
+402 PEFLFSDGKDKGY
-415 KVNVFKE
+415 KVKVFKE
-422 SLKSMDFKGL
+422 GLKSMDFKGL

-468 LIRIGD
+468 LIKIGD

-570 DEAIKKDL
+570 DEAIKDKL

-590 IPTNHASLEAILK
+590 IPTNYASLEAILK
-603 IQKESENKGE
+603 FQKESENKGE
-613 NRGSWREI
+613 NRDSWREI

-681 YDPKDYTLLKEMIQ
+681 YSPKDYALLKEM
-695 TAHFKKVPT
+695 
-704 WHYKDLDHMISEIKG
+704 
-719 KKGYTLLKDLIQT
+719 IQT

-743 KDLDHMI
+743 KDLDYMI

-771 DSEKIV
+771 DNEKIV
-777 HFKRIK
+777 HFKRVK
-783 VRADKKEE
+783 VKADKQEE
-791 LIQTIQEVKEYAPL
+791 LVKKIQEVKEYAPL
-805 DKETLRIKI
+805 DKIKI

-825 KHKQDKTFKVDE
+825 KHKQDRTFKVDE

-848 TPLIKAKNCD
+848 TPLIKAKDCD
-858 WLKHVVKVESESDF
+858 WLKHVVKVESEIDF
-872 LEELLKIVETL
+872 LKELQETETIKTL

-898 LDNLFIPYFNNA
+898 LDNLFIPYIGENA
-910 AERKFFPDFI
+910 TERKFFPDFI
-920 FWLQKGGTQIICFID
+920 FWLQKGDTQIICFID
-935 PKGSKHTDYEHK
+935 PKGTEHTSSLRK
-947 ADAYQ
+947 ANVYKP
-952 LFKDKIFNPKNDP
+952 FKDKVFRSKNDP
-965 NLKIKVVLKFY
+965 QFKIKVVLKFY
-976 GDKDDVGERYR
+976 GDKGRVPEEYR
-987 DDWIKEGELKDFFL
+987 DYWIKKGKLNDFFL
-1001 KQLA
+1001 TMKD

>member
-1 MAKKKDVTTDNEI
+1 MAKKKDLTSYNEI
-14 FVAQKLAED
+14 FVAQKLAEE
-23 ELNINEINKP
+23 ELNINEINDP
-33 LEMLD
+33 LERLD
-38 FKSFDNNKDL
+38 FKSFDNNKEL

-59 FRMLVAYFRDFKENK
+59 FRMLIAYFRDFKENK

-80 YQKHYS
+80 YQEHYS
-86 FAHCDFAKK
+86 FANCDFAKK
-95 KLNPL
+95 KLNDL
-100 LKSHF
+100 LKNSF
-105 KVENHCVSFENFI
+105 KVENHCVKFENFI

-136 KLVELLSVAIRM
+136 KLVELLSVAMGM

-155 IMFFSANEHLIKQF
+155 IMFFSANENLIKQF

-178 NKDYF
+178 GKDF
-183 KQIDFK
+183 SKQIDFK
-189 NLKSVTNKD
+189 NLKSITHKD
-198 FHHAPKNSFIEKIA
+198 FHRAPKGFFEKIA

-228 NLLNYKDYW
+228 NLLNYKDCW

-278 FTEESDLITA
+278 FTEESDLITS

-312 NLNAFKELKD
+312 NLSAFKDLKD

-337 LLGMQKRHQTEGYFY
+337 LLGMQKRYKIEGYFH
-352 DPLMLVFTHSVNVK
+352 DPLMLVFTHSVNVE

-378 RVIENDDGSDFL
+378 RVIENDDGNDFS
-390 KAKDDL
+390 KAKEDL
-396 LEELKN
+396 LEELKD
-402 PEFLFSDDKDKGY
+402 PEFLFSDGKNQNY
-415 KVNVFKE
+415 KIEVFKE
-422 SLKSMDFKGL
+422 GLKSMDFKGL
-432 KEEVFYASNGHI
+432 KEAVFYASNGHI

-474 ITEWICEKLKS
+474 ITEWIHEKLKS

-590 IPTNHASLEAILK
+590 IATKSESVKAILDL
-603 IQKESENKGE
+603 KEESSDP
-613 NRGSWREI
+613 SWYEVE
-621 KLEKT
+621 LEKT
-626 PIKHALFVPCYRK
+626 PIEHALFVPCYQEK
-639 EQTNALKIS
+639 CIKATDLES
-648 PSASFKMSEKNF
+648 GSFKMSEKNF

-681 YDPKDYTLLKEMIQ
+681 YNPKD
-695 TAHFKKVPT
+695 
-704 WHYKDLDHMISEIKG
+704 
-719 KKGYTLLKDLIQT
+719 YTLLKDLIQT
-732 AHFKKVSTWHY
+732 KRFEIELNWHY
-743 KDLDHMI
+743 KDLDDLI
-750 SEIKGK
+750 SILKK
-756 LYPNQKVPKDEFNAL
+756 RLYLNQKVPKDEFNAL
-771 DSEKIV
+771 DDEKIV
-777 HFKRIK
+777 HFKRVK
-783 VRADKKEE
+783 VRADKKEK

-805 DKETLRIKI
+805 DKETLRMKI

-819 DPYDTE
+819 DIDNID
-825 KHKQDKTFKVDE
+825 KHKQDRTFKVDE

-858 WLKHVVKVESESDF
+858 WLKHVVKVKSESDF
-872 LEELLKIVETL
+872 LEELLKITETL

-898 LDNLFIPYFNNA
+898 LDNLFIPYIDNSA
-910 AERKFFPDFI
+910 TERKFFPDFI
-920 FWLQKGGTQIICFID
+920 FWLEKGGTQIICFID
-935 PKGSKHTDYEHK
+935 PKGTEHTSSLRK
-947 ADAYQ
+947 AYWYKE
-952 LFKDKIFNPKNDP
+952 LFKDKVFNPKDDP
-965 NLKIKVVLKFY
+965 NFKIKVVLKFY
-976 GDKDDVGERYR
+976 GDKDKVVESR
-987 DDWIKEGELKDFFL
+987 DLWIKKGELKDFFL

>member
-1 MAKKKDVTTDNEI
+1 MAKKKDLTSYNEI
-14 FVAQKLAED
+14 FVAQKLAEE
-23 ELNINEINKP
+23 ELNTNEINEP
-33 LEMLD
+33 LERLD
-38 FKSFDNNKDL
+38 FKSFDSNKEL

-59 FRMLVAYFRDFKENK
+59 FRMLAAYFGDFKGSK

-86 FAHCDFAKK
+86 FAHCDFTNK

-100 LKSHF
+100 LKAYF

-136 KLVELLSVAIRM
+136 KLVELLSVAMGM

-155 IMFFSANEHLIKQF
+155 IMFFSANENLIKQF

-178 NKDYF
+178 GKDF
-183 KQIDFK
+183 SKQIDFK
-189 NLKSVTNKD
+189 NLKKVTHKD
-198 FHHAPKNSFIEKIA
+198 FHRAPKVSLVEKIA

-252 NKTESK
+252 NKSESK

-278 FTEESDLITA
+278 FTEESDLITS

-312 NLNAFKELKD
+312 NLSAFKDLKD

-337 LLGMQKRHQTEGYFY
+337 LLGMQKRYKTEGYFH
-352 DPLMLVFTHSVNVK
+352 DPLMLVFTHSVNVE

-378 RVIENDDGSDFL
+378 RVIENDDGNDFL
-390 KAKDDL
+390 KAKEDL
-396 LEELKN
+396 LEELKD
-402 PEFLFSDDKDKGY
+402 PEFQFLFSANKDKDY
-415 KVNVFKE
+415 KVKVFKE
-422 SLKSMDFKGL
+422 GLKSMDFKGL

-505 KSSINI
+505 RSSINI

-518 DTGWDSTRPSVILF
+518 ETGWDSTRPSVILF

-555 ESVKNQRQRLAYLDI
+555 ESLKNQRQRLAYLDI
-570 DEAIKKDL
+570 DEAIKENL

-603 IQKESENKGE
+603 IQKESENRGE

-639 EQTNALKIS
+639 EPTSILKI
-648 PSASFKMSEKNF
+648 PESASFKMSEKNF
-660 KDLKEYFHLMSE
+660 KDLKEYFNLMSE

-681 YDPKDYTLLKEMIQ
+681 YDPKDYAQLKKMIQ
-695 TAHFKKVPT
+695 K
-704 WHYKDLDHMISEIKG
+704 
-719 KKGYTLLKDLIQT
+719 

-743 KDLDHMI
+743 KDLDYMI
-750 SEIKGK
+750 AEIKGK

-771 DSEKIV
+771 DSDKIV

-783 VRADKKEE
+783 VKADKQEA
-791 LIQTIQEVKEYAPL
+791 LIKTIQEVKEHAPL
-805 DKETLRIKI
+805 DKETLIKKI
-814 AQGEI
+814 VQGEI

-825 KHKQDKTFKVDE
+825 KHKQDKTFKVDG

-848 TPLIKAKNCD
+848 TPLIKAKDCD
-858 WLKHVVKVESESDF
+858 WLKHVVKVKSEIDF
-872 LEELLKIVETL
+872 LQELQDQETTKTL
-883 QENYD
+883 QANYD

-898 LDNLFIPYFNNA
+898 LDNLFIPYLNNA
-910 AERKFFPDFI
+910 AERCFFPDFI
-920 FWLQKGGTQIICFID
+920 FWLQKGDTQIICFID
-935 PKGSKHTDYEHK
+935 PKGITYAIDWGIK
-947 ADAYQ
+947 ADAYK
-952 LFKDKIFNPKNDP
+952 LFKDKVFHPKNNP
-965 NLKIKVVLKFY
+965 HFKIKVVLKFY
-976 GDKDDVGERYR
+976 GDKDDVGDGYR
-987 DDWIKEGELKDFFL
+987 DYWIKKGKLNDFFL
-1001 KQLA
+1001 TLKD

>member
-1 MAKKKDVTTDNEI
+1 MAKKKDLTTHNEI
-14 FVAQKLAED
+14 FVAQKLAEE
-23 ELNINEINKP
+23 ELNTNEINEP
-33 LEMLD
+33 LERLD
-38 FKSFDNNKDL
+38 FKSFDNNKEL

-59 FRMLVAYFRDFKENK
+59 FRMLIAYFRDFKENK

-86 FAHCDFAKK
+86 FANCDFAKK
-95 KLNPL
+95 KLNHL

-105 KVENHCVSFENFI
+105 KVENHCVRFENFI

-155 IMFFSANEHLIKQF
+155 IMFFSANENLIKQF

-178 NKDYF
+178 GKDYF

-189 NLKSVTNKD
+189 SLKSVTHKD
-198 FHHAPKNSFIEKIA
+198 FHHAPKGSFIEKIA
-212 LFYYRADLMSD
+212 LFYYRADLMND

-252 NKTESK
+252 NKSESK

-337 LLGMQKRHQTEGYFY
+337 LLSMQKRYKTEGYFY

-378 RVIENDDGSDFL
+378 RVIENDDGSDFV

-402 PEFLFSDDKDKGY
+402 PEFLFSDGKDQKY
-415 KVNVFKE
+415 KVKVFKE
-422 SLKSMDFKGL
+422 GLKSMDFKGL
-432 KEEVFYASNGHI
+432 KEEVFYANNGHI

-570 DEAIKKDL
+570 DEAIKEKL

-603 IQKESENKGE
+603 FQKESENGDE

-639 EQTNALKIS
+639 EQTSALELDKN
-648 PSASFKMSEKNF
+648 ASFKMSAKNF

-681 YDPKDYTLLKEMIQ
+681 YNPKD
-695 TAHFKKVPT
+695 
-704 WHYKDLDHMISEIKG
+704 
-719 KKGYTLLKDLIQT
+719 YTLLKDLIQT

-743 KDLDHMI
+743 KDLDYMI

-771 DSEKIV
+771 DNEKIV

-791 LIQTIQEVKEYAPL
+791 LVKKIQEVKEYVPL
-805 DKETLRIKI
+805 DKET
-814 AQGEI
+814 
-819 DPYDTE
+819 
-825 KHKQDKTFKVDE
+825 KHKQDRTFKVGE

-858 WLKHVVKVESESDF
+858 WLKHVVKVKSESDF
-872 LEELLKIVETL
+872 LEELLKITETL

-898 LDNLFIPYFNNA
+898 LDNLFIPYIDNGA
-910 AERKFFPDFI
+910 TERKFFPDFI

-935 PKGSKHTDYEHK
+935 PKGSKYTDYEHK
-947 ADAYQ
+947 ADAYK
-952 LFKDKIFNPKNDP
+952 LFKDKIFNPKDNP

-976 GDKDDVGERYR
+976 GNKDDVGERYR

>member
-1 MAKKKDVTTDNEI
+1 MAKKKDLTSYNEI

-23 ELNINEINKP
+23 ELNTNEINEP
-33 LEMLD
+33 LERLD
-38 FKSFDNNKDL
+38 FKSFDSNKEL

-80 YQKHYS
+80 YQERYS
-86 FAHCDFAKK
+86 FANCDFTHK

-105 KVENHCVSFENFI
+105 KVENQHVSFENFI

-136 KLVELLSVAIRM
+136 KLVELLSVAIGM

-155 IMFFSANEHLIKQF
+155 IMFFSANENLIKQF

-178 NKDYF
+178 GKDYS

-189 NLKSVTNKD
+189 NLKDVTHKD
-198 FHHAPKNSFIEKIA
+198 FHRAPKDLAEKIA
-212 LFYYRADLMSD
+212 LFYYRADLMND

-252 NKTESK
+252 NKSESK

-278 FTEESDLITA
+278 FTEESDLITS

-302 GKESVLLKKN
+302 GKESVLLEKN
-312 NLNAFKELKD
+312 NLKAFKDSKD

-337 LLGMQKRHQTEGYFY
+337 LLGMQKRYKTEGYFH
-352 DPLMLVFTHSVNVK
+352 DPLMLVFTHSVNVE

-378 RVIENDDGSDFL
+378 RVIENDDGNDFL
-390 KAKDDL
+390 KAKEDL
-396 LEELKN
+396 LEELKD
-402 PEFLFSDDKDKGY
+402 PEFLFSDGKDKDY
-415 KVNVFKE
+415 KVEVFKE
-422 SLKSMDFKGL
+422 GLKSMDFKGL

-468 LIRIGD
+468 LIKIGD

-518 DTGWDSTRPSVILF
+518 ETGWDSTRPSVILF

-603 IQKESENKGE
+603 IQKESENGGE
-613 NRGSWREI
+613 SRGTWREI
-621 KLEKT
+621 KLEIT

-639 EQTNALKIS
+639 EPTSILKI
-648 PSASFKMSEKNF
+648 PENASFKMSEKNF
-660 KDLKEYFHLMSE
+660 KDLKEYFNLMSE

-681 YDPKDYTLLKEMIQ
+681 YDPKDYATLKDMIQ
-695 TAHFKKVPT
+695 K
-704 WHYKDLDHMISEIKG
+704 
-719 KKGYTLLKDLIQT
+719 

-743 KDLDHMI
+743 KDLDYMI

-771 DSEKIV
+771 DNEKIV

-783 VRADKKEE
+783 VKADKQEE
-791 LIQTIQEVKEYAPL
+791 LIKTIQEVKEHAPL
-805 DKETLRIKI
+805 NKETLRIKI

-819 DPYDTE
+819 DPYDAE
-825 KHKQDKTFKVDE
+825 KHKQDKTFEVDG

-848 TPLIKAKNCD
+848 TPLIKAKDCD
-858 WLKHVVKVESESDF
+858 WLKHVVKVKSEIDF
-872 LEELLKIVETL
+872 LQELQDQETTKTL

-898 LDNLFIPYFNNA
+898 LDNLFIPYINNV
-910 AERKFFPDFI
+910 AERCFFPDFI
-920 FWLQKGGTQIICFID
+920 FWLQKGDTQIICFID
-935 PKGSKHTDYEHK
+935 PKGITYADYEHK
-947 ADAYQ
+947 ADAYK
-952 LFKDKIFNPKNDP
+952 LFKDKIFNSKNDP
-965 NLKIKVVLKFY
+965 NFKIKVVLKFY
-976 GDKDDVGERYR
+976 GDKNRVGDNYR
-987 DDWIKEGELKDFFL
+987 DYWIQKGKLNDFFL
-1001 KQLA
+1001 TLKD

>member
-1 MAKKKDVTTDNEI
+1 MAKKKQQDLRGNEI

-23 ELNINEINKP
+23 EFNTNEINEP

-38 FKSFDNNKDL
+38 FKSFDSNKEL

-59 FRMLVAYFRDFKENK
+59 FRMLVAYFKDFKESK
-74 KEFYAF
+74 KAFYAF
-80 YQKHYS
+80 YQQRYS
-86 FAHCDFAKK
+86 FANCDFTSKK
-95 KLNPL
+95 PNPL
-100 LKSHF
+100 LKGYF
-105 KVENHCVSFENFI
+105 KAENHRVSFENFI

-136 KLVELLSVAIRM
+136 KLVELLSVAM
-148 GLIPKKN
+148 GMDLIPKKN
-155 IMFFSANEHLIKQF
+155 IMFFSANENLIKQF
-169 EKEIEKYNR
+169 EREIEKYNR
-178 NKDYF
+178 DKDYS

-198 FHHAPKNSFIEKIA
+198 FHRASKDSLIEKIT

-252 NKTESK
+252 NKSESK

-278 FTEESDLITA
+278 FTEESDLITS

-302 GKESVLLKKN
+302 GKESVLLEKN
-312 NLNAFKELKD
+312 NLSAFKTLKD

-337 LLGMQKRHQTEGYFY
+337 LLGMQKRYKIEGYFHN
-352 DPLMLVFTHSVNVK
+352 PLMLVFTHSVNVQ

-378 RVIENDDGSDFL
+378 RVIENDDGSDFI
-390 KAKDDL
+390 KAKEDL
-396 LEELKN
+396 LEELKD
-402 PEFLFSDDKDKGY
+402 PEFLFSDDKDKDY
-415 KVNVFKE
+415 KVQVFKGG
-422 SLKSMDFKGL
+422 LKEMDFKGL

-474 ITEWICEKLKS
+474 ITEWIHEKLKS

-518 DTGWDSTRPSVILF
+518 ETGWDSTRPSVILF

-555 ESVKNQRQRLAYLDI
+555 ESVKNQRQRLAYLEI
-570 DEAIKKDL
+570 DRSIKKAL

-590 IPTNHASLEAILK
+590 IPTNYASLEAILK
-603 IQKESENKGE
+603 IQKESENRGE
-613 NRGSWREI
+613 DRGSWREI

-626 PIKHALFVPCYRK
+626 LTEEHALFVPCYKK
-639 EQTNALKIS
+639 EQTSALKL
-648 PSASFKMSEKNF
+648 PESASFKMSKENF
-660 KDLKEYFHLMSE
+660 KDLKEYFNLMSE

-681 YDPKDYTLLKEMIQ
+681 YNPKDYAQLKEMIQ
-695 TAHFKKVPT
+695 KERFNKVSN
-704 WHYKDLDHMISEIKG
+704 WHYKDLD
-719 KKGYTLLKDLIQT
+719 Y
-732 AHFKKVSTWHY
+732 
-743 KDLDHMI
+743 MI

-756 LYPNQKVPKDEFNAL
+756 LYPNQKVPRDEFNAL

-783 VRADKKEE
+783 VKAGKKEA
-791 LIQTIQEVKEYAPL
+791 LIKTIQEVQKYEPL
-805 DKETLRIKI
+805 DRETLKEKIK
-814 AQGEI
+814 QGEI

-825 KHKQDKTFKVDE
+825 KHKPDRTFKVDG

-858 WLKHVVKVESESDF
+858 WLKHVVKVESEIDF
-872 LEELLKIVETL
+872 LKELQQEAIETL
-883 QENYD
+883 RENYD

-898 LDNLFIPYFNNA
+898 LDNLFLPYINNA
-910 AERKFFPDFI
+910 GERRFFPDFI
-920 FWLQKGGTQIICFID
+920 FWLQKGDTQIICFID
-935 PKGSKHTDYEHK
+935 PKGTKHTDYEHK
-947 ADAYQ
+947 ADWYKI
-952 LFKDKIFNPKNDP
+952 LFKDRVFNSKDDP
-965 NLKIKVVLKFY
+965 HLKIKVVLKFY
-976 GDKDDVGERYR
+976 GDKDDVGENYK
-987 DDWIKEGELKDFFL
+987 DYWIKKDKLKDFFL
-1001 KQLA
+1001 TL

>member
-1 MAKKKDVTTDNEI
+1 MAKKKDLTSYNEI

-23 ELNINEINKP
+23 ELNTNEINEP
-33 LEMLD
+33 LGRLD
-38 FKSFDNNKDL
+38 FKSFDSNKEL

-59 FRMLVAYFRDFKENK
+59 FRMLAAYFRDFKGSK

-80 YQKHYS
+80 YQEHYS
-86 FAHCDFAKK
+86 FANCDFTHK

-136 KLVELLSVAIRM
+136 KLVELLSVAMGM

-155 IMFFSANEHLIKQF
+155 IMFFSANENLIKQF

-178 NKDYF
+178 GKDYS
-183 KQIDFK
+183 KQIIFK
-189 NLKSVTNKD
+189 NLKSVTHKD
-198 FHHAPKNSFIEKIA
+198 FHHASKGFFEKIT
-212 LFYYRADLMSD
+212 LFYYRADLMND

-252 NKTESK
+252 NKEESK

-312 NLNAFKELKD
+312 NLSAFKDLKD

-337 LLGMQKRHQTEGYFY
+337 LLGMQKRYKTEGYFY

-378 RVIENDDGSDFL
+378 RVIENDDESDFL
-390 KAKDDL
+390 KAKEDL

-402 PEFLFSDDKDKGY
+402 PEFLFGDSKDKDY
-415 KVNVFKE
+415 KVQVFKE
-422 SLKSMDFKGL
+422 GLKSMDFKGL
-432 KEEVFYASNGHI
+432 KEEVFYANNGHI

-468 LIRIGD
+468 LIKIGD
-474 ITEWICEKLKS
+474 ITEWIYEKLKS

-518 DTGWDSTRPSVILF
+518 ETGWDSTRPSVILF

-541 KKLVKQSFGRGVRI
+541 KKFVKQSFGRGVRI
-555 ESVKNQRQRLAYLDI
+555 ESAKNQRQRLAYLEI
-570 DEAIKKDL
+570 DPSIKKAL

-590 IPTNHASLEAILK
+590 IATKSESVEAILDFK
-603 IQKESENKGE
+603 KESENGGE

-626 PIKHALFVPCYRK
+626 PIEHDLFVPCYRK
-639 EQTNALKIS
+639 EQTSITEL
-648 PSASFKMSEKNF
+648 PESASFKMSGENF
-660 KDLKEYFHLMSE
+660 KDLKEYFNLMSE

-681 YDPKDYTLLKEMIQ
+681 YDPKDYKQ
-695 TAHFKKVPT
+695 
-704 WHYKDLDHMISEIKG
+704 
-719 KKGYTLLKDLIQT
+719 LKDMIQT

-743 KDLDHMI
+743 KDLDYMI

-756 LYPNQKVPKDEFNAL
+756 LYPNQKVPKDEFNTL

-783 VRADKKEE
+783 VKAGKKEE

-805 DKETLRIKI
+805 DK
-814 AQGEI
+814 
-819 DPYDTE
+819 
-825 KHKQDKTFKVDE
+825 QDKTFEVDG

-858 WLKHVVKVESESDF
+858 WLKHVVKVESEIDF
-872 LEELLKIVETL
+872 LKELQETETIKTL

-898 LDNLFIPYFNNA
+898 LDNLFIPYIGGQV

-935 PKGSKHTDYEHK
+935 PKGTKISEYQHK
-947 ADAYQ
+947 ADAYK
-952 LFKDKIFNPKNDP
+952 LFKDKVFTPKDNPHF
-965 NLKIKVVLKFY
+965 KIQVVLKFY
-976 GDKDDVGERYR
+976 GNKDGVGEKYR
-987 DDWIKEGELKDFFL
+987 DDWIQKDKLKDFFL
-1001 KQLA
+1001 TLWPKFIGRG

>member
-1 MAKKKDVTTDNEI
+1 MAKKKDLTTDNEI
-14 FVAQKLAED
+14 FVAQKLAEE
-23 ELNINEINKP
+23 ELNTNEINDP

-38 FKSFDNNKDL
+38 FKSFDSNKEL

-86 FAHCDFAKK
+86 FANCDFAKK

-100 LKSHF
+100 LKNSF

-155 IMFFSANEHLIKQF
+155 IMFFSANENLIKQF

-178 NKDYF
+178 NKDYS

-189 NLKSVTNKD
+189 SLKDVTNKD
-198 FHHAPKNSFIEKIA
+198 FYHAPKNSFIEKIV
-212 LFYYRADLMSD
+212 LFYYRADLMND

-264 LLSLKGFLFNFSAT
+264 LLSQKGFLFNFSAT

-337 LLGMQKRHQTEGYFY
+337 LLSMQKRYQTEGYFY

-378 RVIENDDGSDFL
+378 RVIENDDGGDFL

-422 SLKSMDFKGL
+422 GLKSMDFKGL

-468 LIRIGD
+468 LIKIGD
-474 ITEWICEKLKS
+474 ITEWIYEKLKS

-590 IPTNHASLEAILK
+590 IPTNYASLEAILK
-603 IQKESENKGE
+603 FQKESENRGE
-613 NRGSWREI
+613 SRGSWREI

-639 EQTNALKIS
+639 EQTSILKL
-648 PSASFKMSEKNF
+648 PESASFKMSEKNF

-704 WHYKDLDHMISEIKG
+704 WHYKDLD
-719 KKGYTLLKDLIQT
+719 Y
-732 AHFKKVSTWHY
+732 
-743 KDLDHMI
+743 MI

-777 HFKRIK
+777 HFKRVK
-783 VRADKKEE
+783 VRADKKEK
-791 LIQTIQEVKEYAPL
+791 LIQTIQEVKEYTPL
-805 DKETLRIKI
+805 DKERTKI

-825 KHKQDKTFKVDE
+825 KHKQDRTFKVDD

-858 WLKHVVKVESESDF
+858 WLKHVVKVKSESDF
-872 LEELLKIVETL
+872 LEELLKITETL

-898 LDNLFIPYFNNA
+898 LDHLFIPYIDNGA
-910 AERKFFPDFI
+910 TERKFFPDFI
-920 FWLQKGGTQIICFID
+920 FWLEKGDTQIICFID
-935 PKGSKHTDYEHK
+935 PKGSKHTDYKHK
-947 ADAYQ
+947 ADAYK
-952 LFKDKIFNPKNDP
+952 LFKDKIFNPKDDP

-976 GDKDDVGERYR
+976 GNKDDVGERYR
-987 DDWIKEGELKDFFL
+987 DLWIEKGKLEYFFLDLKD
-1001 KQLA
+1001 

>member
-1 MAKKKDVTTDNEI
+1 MAKKKDLTTDNEI
-14 FVAQKLAED
+14 FVAQKLAEE
-23 ELNINEINKP
+23 ELNANEINEP

-38 FKSFDNNKDL
+38 FKSFDSNKEL

-59 FRMLVAYFRDFKENK
+59 FRVLVAYFRDFKENK

-86 FAHCDFAKK
+86 FANCDFAKK
-95 KLNPL
+95 KLNHL

-105 KVENHCVSFENFI
+105 KVENHCVRFENFI

-178 NKDYF
+178 SKDYS

-189 NLKSVTNKD
+189 NLKEVTHKD
-198 FHHAPKNSFIEKIA
+198 FHRAPKDFFEKIA
-212 LFYYRADLMSD
+212 LFYYRADLMND

-252 NKTESK
+252 NKSESK

-278 FTEESDLITA
+278 FTEESDLITS

-337 LLGMQKRHQTEGYFY
+337 LLGMQKRYKTEGYFH
-352 DPLMLVFTHSVNVK
+352 DPLMLVFTHSVNVE

-378 RVIENDDGSDFL
+378 RVIENDDESDFL
-390 KAKDDL
+390 KAKEDL
-396 LEELKN
+396 LEELKD
-402 PEFLFSDDKDKGY
+402 PEFLFSDGKNKDY
-415 KVNVFKE
+415 KVKVFKE
-422 SLKSMDFKGL
+422 GLKSMDFKGL
-432 KEEVFYASNGHI
+432 KEEVFYANSGHI

-518 DTGWDSTRPSVILF
+518 ETGWDSTRPSVILF

-555 ESVKNQRQRLAYLDI
+555 ESVKNQRQRLAYLEI
-570 DEAIKKDL
+570 DKAVKKDL

-603 IQKESENKGE
+603 FQKESENKGE

-626 PIKHALFVPCYRK
+626 PMKHALFVPCYRK
-639 EQTNALKIS
+639 EQTNALKIP

-681 YDPKDYTLLKEMIQ
+681 YNPKDYELLKEM
-695 TAHFKKVPT
+695 
-704 WHYKDLDHMISEIKG
+704 
-719 KKGYTLLKDLIQT
+719 IQT

-743 KDLDHMI
+743 KDLDYMI

-771 DSEKIV
+771 DNEKIV
-777 HFKRIK
+777 HFKRVK
-783 VRADKKEE
+783 VRADKKEK

-825 KHKQDKTFKVDE
+825 KHKQNKTFKVDS

-858 WLKHVVKVESESDF
+858 WLKHVVKVKSESDF
-872 LEELLKIVETL
+872 LEELLKITETL

-898 LDNLFIPYFNNA
+898 LDNLFIPYIDNGA
-910 AERKFFPDFI
+910 TERKFFPDFI

-935 PKGSKHTDYEHK
+935 PKGTEHTSGLRK
-947 ADAYQ
+947 ADLYKN

-965 NLKIKVVLKFY
+965 NFKIKVVLKFY
-976 GDKDDVGERYR
+976 GNKDRVPELYR

>member
-1 MAKKKDVTTDNEI
+1 MAKKKDLTSYNEI
-14 FVAQKLAED
+14 FVAQKLAEE
-23 ELNINEINKP
+23 ELNTNEINEP
-33 LEMLD
+33 LERLD
-38 FKSFDNNKDL
+38 FKSFDSNKEL
-48 LDYQQQALINA
+48 LDYQQQALINT
-59 FRMLVAYFRDFKENK
+59 FRMLVAYFRDFKGSK

-80 YQKHYS
+80 YQERYS
-86 FAHCDFAKK
+86 FANCDFAKK

-105 KVENHCVSFENFI
+105 KVENQRVSFENFI

-155 IMFFSANEHLIKQF
+155 IMFFSANENLIKQF

-178 NKDYF
+178 GKDF
-183 KQIDFK
+183 SKQIDFK
-189 NLKSVTNKD
+189 NLKDVTHKD
-198 FHHAPKNSFIEKIA
+198 FHRAPKGFFEKIA
-212 LFYYRADLMSD
+212 LFYYRADLMND

-252 NKTESK
+252 NKSESK

-278 FTEESDLITA
+278 FTEESDLITS

-312 NLNAFKELKD
+312 NLNAFKDLKD

-337 LLGMQKRHQTEGYFY
+337 LLGMQKRYKIESYFH
-352 DPLMLVFTHSVNVK
+352 DPLMLVFTHSVNVE

-378 RVIENDDGSDFL
+378 RVIENDNGNDFS
-390 KAKDDL
+390 KAKEDL
-396 LEELKN
+396 LEELKD
-402 PEFLFSDDKDKGY
+402 PEFLFSANKDKDY
-415 KVNVFKE
+415 KVKVFKE
-422 SLKSMDFKGL
+422 GLKSMDFKGL
-432 KEEVFYASNGHI
+432 KEEVFYANSGHI

-468 LIRIGD
+468 LIKIGD

-505 KSSINI
+505 RSSINI

-518 DTGWDSTRPSVILF
+518 ETGWDSTRPSVILF
-532 LNIGLDDDA
+532 LNIGLDDDT

-555 ESVKNQRQRLAYLDI
+555 ESLKNQRQRLAYLDI

-590 IPTNHASLEAILK
+590 IPTNHASLEAILT
-603 IQKESENKGE
+603 IQKESENRGE
-613 NRGSWREI
+613 SRGSWREI
-621 KLEKT
+621 TLEKT
-626 PIKHALFVPCYRK
+626 PIKHDLFVPCYRK
-639 EQTNALKIS
+639 EPTSILKIS
-648 PSASFKMSEKNF
+648 PNASFKMSEKNF
-660 KDLKEYFHLMSE
+660 KDLKEYFNLMSE

-681 YDPKDYTLLKEMIQ
+681 YDPKDYATLKDMIQ
-695 TAHFKKVPT
+695 KV
-704 WHYKDLDHMISEIKG
+704 
-719 KKGYTLLKDLIQT
+719 
-732 AHFKKVSTWHY
+732 HFKKVSTWHY
-743 KDLDHMI
+743 KDLDYMI

-771 DSEKIV
+771 DNEKIV

-783 VRADKKEE
+783 VKADKQEE
-791 LIQTIQEVKEYAPL
+791 LIKTIQEVKEHAPL

-814 AQGEI
+814 TQGEI
-819 DPYDTE
+819 DPYDAE
-825 KHKQDKTFKVDE
+825 KHKQNKTFKVDG

-848 TPLIKAKNCD
+848 TPLIKAKDCD
-858 WLKHVVKVESESDF
+858 WLKHVVKVKSEIDF
-872 LEELLKIVETL
+872 LQELQDQETTKTL
-883 QENYD
+883 QANYD

-898 LDNLFIPYFNNA
+898 LDNLFIPYINNV
-910 AERKFFPDFI
+910 AERRFFPDFI
-920 FWLQKGGTQIICFID
+920 FWLQKGDTQIICFID
-935 PKGSKHTDYEHK
+935 PKGITYADYEHK
-947 ADAYQ
+947 ADAYK

-965 NLKIKVVLKFY
+965 NFKIKVVLKFY
-976 GDKDDVGERYR
+976 GDKDRVGDNYR
-987 DDWIKEGELKDFFL
+987 DYWIQKGKLNDFFL
-1001 KQLA
+1001 TLKD

>member
-1 MAKKKDVTTDNEI
+1 MAKKKQENLTHNEI
-14 FVAQKLAED
+14 FVAQKLAEE
-23 ELNINEINKP
+23 ELNTHEINEP

-38 FKSFDNNKDL
+38 FKSFDNNKEL

-59 FRMLVAYFRDFKENK
+59 FRMLIAYFRDFKENK

-86 FAHCDFAKK
+86 FANCDFNKK
-95 KLNPL
+95 KLNHL
-100 LKSHF
+100 LKNSF
-105 KVENHCVSFENFI
+105 KVENSCVKFENFI

-136 KLVELLSVAIRM
+136 KLVELLSVAMGM

-178 NKDYF
+178 YKDYS

-189 NLKSVTNKD
+189 NLKSVKNKD
-198 FHHAPKNSFIEKIA
+198 FYHSPKDFFQKIA

-228 NLLNYKDYW
+228 NLLNYKDRW

-252 NKTESK
+252 SKAESK

-264 LLSLKGFLFNFSAT
+264 LLSLRGFLFNFSAT
-278 FTEESDLITA
+278 FTEESDLITS

-302 GKESVLLKKN
+302 GKESILLKKN
-312 NLNAFKELKD
+312 NLNAFRELKD
-322 LNDREKEIALLKALL
+322 LNDREKEIALLKGLL
-337 LLGMQKRHQTEGYFY
+337 LLGMQKRYKTEGYFH
-352 DPLMLVFTHSVNVK
+352 DPLMLVFTHSVNVE
-366 NSDAEIFFKTLA
+366 NSDAEMFFKTLVRA
-378 RVIENDDGSDFL
+378 IENDDESDFE
-390 KAKDDL
+390 KAKDEL
-396 LEELKN
+396 LEELKD
-402 PEFLFSDDKDKGY
+402 PEFLFSDDKNKKDK
-415 KVNVFKE
+415 VDIFKE
-422 SLKSMDFKGL
+422 GLNKIDFKSL
-432 KEEVFYASNGHI
+432 KEEIFYASNGRI
-444 EVIINPKNNQEIAF
+444 EVIINPNNKQEIAF

-468 LIRIGD
+468 LIKIGD
-474 ITEWICEKLKS
+474 ITEWIHEKLKS

-494 FKEESYFSQID
+494 YKEESYFSQID

-511 LVGSRTF
+511 LVGSRSF

-532 LNIGLDDDA
+532 LNIGLDEA
-541 KKLVKQSFGRGVRI
+541 KKLVQQSFGRGVRI

-570 DEAIKKDL
+570 DEAVKDRL

-590 IPTNHASLEAILK
+590 IPTNYASLEAILK
-603 IQKESENKGE
+603 FQKESENGGE
-613 NRGSWREI
+613 NRGSWHEI

-681 YDPKDYTLLKEMIQ
+681 YDPKDYTLLK
-695 TAHFKKVPT
+695 
-704 WHYKDLDHMISEIKG
+704 
-719 KKGYTLLKDLIQT
+719 DLIQK

-743 KDLDHMI
+743 KDLDYMI

-771 DSEKIV
+771 DNEKIV
-777 HFKRIK
+777 HFKRVK
-783 VRADKKEE
+783 VRADKKEK
-791 LIQTIQEVKEYAPL
+791 LIQTIQEVKEYASL
-805 DKETLRIKI
+805 DK
-814 AQGEI
+814 
-819 DPYDTE
+819 E
-825 KHKQDKTFKVDE
+825 KHKQDRTFKVDD

-858 WLKHVVKVESESDF
+858 WLKHVVKVKSESDF
-872 LEELLKIVETL
+872 LEELLKITETL

-898 LDNLFIPYFNNA
+898 LDNLFIPYIDNGA
-910 AERKFFPDFI
+910 TERKFFPDFI
-920 FWLQKGGTQIICFID
+920 FWLQKSGTQIICFID

-965 NLKIKVVLKFY
+965 HFKIKVVLKFY
-976 GDKDDVGERYR
+976 NNSNKVPPEGYR
-987 DDWIKEGELKDFFL
+987 DYWIQNGKLKDFFL
-1001 KQLA
+1001 TLKI

>member
-1 MAKKKDVTTDNEI
+1 MAKKKQEVRNNEI
-14 FVAQKLAED
+14 FVAQKLAEE
-23 ELNINEINKP
+23 ELNTNKINEP

-38 FKSFDNNKDL
+38 FKSFDNNKEL

-59 FRMLVAYFRDFKENK
+59 FRMLVAYFRDFKESK

-86 FAHCDFAKK
+86 FANCDFTNK

-100 LKSHF
+100 LKGYF

-155 IMFFSANEHLIKQF
+155 IMFFSANENLIKQF
-169 EKEIEKYNR
+169 EKEIEKYNQG
-178 NKDYF
+178 KDYS
-183 KQIDFK
+183 KQMDFK
-189 NLKSVTNKD
+189 NLKSVKNED
-198 FHHAPKNSFIEKIA
+198 FFHAPKIMEQIA
-212 LFYYRADLMSD
+212 LFYYRADLMND

-228 NLLNYKDYW
+228 NLLNYKDCW

-337 LLGMQKRHQTEGYFY
+337 LLGMQKRYRKEGYFH
-352 DPLMLVFTHSVNVK
+352 DPLMLVFTHSVNVE

-378 RVIENDDGSDFL
+378 RVIENDDESDFL
-390 KAKDDL
+390 RAKDDL
-396 LEELKN
+396 LEELKK
-402 PEFLFSDDKDKGY
+402 PEFLFSDDKDQNY
-415 KVNVFKE
+415 KIEVFKE
-422 SLKSMDFKGL
+422 GLNRLDFKGL
-432 KEEVFYASNGHI
+432 KEAVFYAGNGHI

-468 LIRIGD
+468 LIKIGD
-474 ITEWICEKLKS
+474 ITEWICGKLKS

-570 DEAIKKDL
+570 DEAVKKDL

-584 LETLFV
+584 LETLFA

-603 IQKESENKGE
+603 FQKESENGGE

-648 PSASFKMSEKNF
+648 QSASFKMSEKNF

-681 YDPKDYTLLKEMIQ
+681 YDPKDYALLKEMIQ
-695 TAHFKKVPT
+695 TAHFKK
-704 WHYKDLDHMISEIKG
+704 
-719 KKGYTLLKDLIQT
+719 
-732 AHFKKVSTWHY
+732 ASTWHY
-743 KDLDHMI
+743 KDLDYMI

-771 DSEKIV
+771 DNEKIV
-777 HFKRIK
+777 HFKRVK
-783 VRADKKEE
+783 VRADKKEK

-805 DKETLRIKI
+805 DKE
-814 AQGEI
+814 
-819 DPYDTE
+819 
-825 KHKQDKTFKVDE
+825 KHKQDKTFEVDG

-858 WLKHVVKVESESDF
+858 WLKHVVKVKSESDF
-872 LEELLKIVETL
+872 LEELLKITKTL

-920 FWLQKGGTQIICFID
+920 FWLQKGNTQIICFVD

-952 LFKDKIFNPKNDP
+952 LFKDKVFTPKNNP
-965 NLKIKVVLKFY
+965 HFKIQVVLKFY
-976 GDKDDVGERYR
+976 GNKDDVGERYR

>member
-1 MAKKKDVTTDNEI
+1 MAKKKDLTTHNEI

-23 ELNINEINKP
+23 ELNTNKINEP

-38 FKSFDNNKDL
+38 FKSFDNNKEL

-86 FAHCDFAKK
+86 FANCDFAKK

-178 NKDYF
+178 NKDYS

-189 NLKSVTNKD
+189 SLKSVKNED
-198 FHHAPKNSFIEKIA
+198 FFHAPKIVEQIA
-212 LFYYRADLMSD
+212 LFYYRADLMND

-252 NKTESK
+252 NKSESK

-264 LLSLKGFLFNFSAT
+264 LLSLRGFLFNFSAT

-322 LNDREKEIALLKALL
+322 LNDREKEIVLLKALL
-337 LLGMQKRHQTEGYFY
+337 LLGMQKRYKTEGYFH
-352 DPLMLVFTHSVNVK
+352 DPLMLVFTHSVNVE

-396 LEELKN
+396 LEELKK
-402 PEFLFSDDKDKGY
+402 PEFLFSDGKDQNY
-415 KVNVFKE
+415 KIEVFKE
-422 SLKSMDFKGL
+422 SLNRLDFKDL

-474 ITEWICEKLKS
+474 ITEWIREKLKS

-590 IPTNHASLEAILK
+590 IATKSESVKAILDL
-603 IQKESENKGE
+603 KEESSDP
-613 NRGSWREI
+613 SWCEVE
-621 KLEKT
+621 LEET
-626 PIKHALFVPCYRK
+626 RIEHALFVPCYQEK
-639 EQTNALKIS
+639 SIKATDLES
-648 PSASFKMSEKNF
+648 GSFKMSEKNF

-681 YDPKDYTLLKEMIQ
+681 YDPKDYE
-695 TAHFKKVPT
+695 
-704 WHYKDLDHMISEIKG
+704 
-719 KKGYTLLKDLIQT
+719 LLKDLIQT
-732 AHFKKVSTWHY
+732 KRFEIELNWHY
-743 KDLDHMI
+743 KDLDDLI
-750 SEIKGK
+750 SILKK
-756 LYPNQKVPKDEFNAL
+756 RLYPNQKVPKDEFNAL
-771 DSEKIV
+771 DNEKIV
-777 HFKRIK
+777 HFKRIQ
-783 VRADKKEE
+783 VREDKKEA
-791 LIQTIQEVKEYAPL
+791 LMKAIQEVKEYVPL
-805 DKETLRIKI
+805 DT
-814 AQGEI
+814 
-819 DPYDTE
+819 D
-825 KHKQDKTFKVDE
+825 KHKQDRTFKVDE

-858 WLKHVVKVESESDF
+858 WLKHVVKVESEIDF
-872 LEELLKIVETL
+872 LKELLKITETL

-898 LDNLFIPYFNNA
+898 LDNLFIPYFNGA
-910 AERKFFPDFI
+910 TERKFFPDFI
-920 FWLQKGGTQIICFID
+920 FWLQKGNTQIICFID
-935 PKGSKHTDYEHK
+935 PKGTEHTSSQRK
-947 ADAYQ
+947 AVWYKK
-952 LFKDKIFNPKNDP
+952 LFKDKVFNPKNDP

-976 GDKDDVGERYR
+976 GDKDKVVEGR
-987 DDWIKEGELKDFFL
+987 DYWIKKGELKDFFL

>member
-14 FVAQKLAED
+14 FVAQKLAEE
-23 ELNINEINKP
+23 ELNANEINEP

-38 FKSFDNNKDL
+38 FKSFDNNKEL

-59 FRMLVAYFRDFKENK
+59 FRVLVAYFRDFKENK

-105 KVENHCVSFENFI
+105 KVENHCVRFENFI

-178 NKDYF
+178 GKDYF

-198 FHHAPKNSFIEKIA
+198 FYHAPKDFFQKIV
-212 LFYYRADLMSD
+212 LFYYRADLMND

-252 NKTESK
+252 NKSESK

-264 LLSLKGFLFNFSAT
+264 LLSQKGFLFNFSAT

-322 LNDREKEIALLKALL
+322 LNDRGKEIALLKALL
-337 LLGMQKRHQTEGYFY
+337 LLGMQKRHKTEGYFY

-402 PEFLFSDDKDKGY
+402 PEFLFSDGKNQNY
-415 KVNVFKE
+415 KIEVFKE
-422 SLKSMDFKGL
+422 GLNDLDFKGL
-432 KEEVFYASNGHI
+432 KEAVFYASNGHI

-474 ITEWICEKLKS
+474 ITEWVCEKLKS

-518 DTGWDSTRPSVILF
+518 ETGWDSTRPSVILF

-570 DEAIKKDL
+570 DEAIKDRL

-603 IQKESENKGE
+603 FQKESENGGE

-681 YDPKDYTLLKEMIQ
+681 YNPKDYE
-695 TAHFKKVPT
+695 
-704 WHYKDLDHMISEIKG
+704 
-719 KKGYTLLKDLIQT
+719 LLKDMIQT

-743 KDLDHMI
+743 KDLDYMI

-771 DSEKIV
+771 DNEKIV
-777 HFKRIK
+777 HFKRVK
-783 VRADKKEE
+783 VRADKKEK

-805 DKETLRIKI
+805 DKERIKI

-825 KHKQDKTFKVDE
+825 KHKQDKTFKVDG

-858 WLKHVVKVESESDF
+858 WLKHVVKVESEIDF
-872 LEELLKIVETL
+872 LKELQETETIKTL

-898 LDNLFIPYFNNA
+898 LDNLFIPYIDNGA
-910 AERKFFPDFI
+910 TERKFFPDFI
-920 FWLQKGGTQIICFID
+920 FWLQKGNTQIICFID

-947 ADAYQ
+947 ADAYK
-952 LFKDKIFNPKNDP
+952 LFKDKVFNPKDNP

-976 GDKDDVGERYR
+976 GDKDGVGERYR

>member
-1 MAKKKDVTTDNEI
+1 MAKKKDLTTDNEI
-14 FVAQKLAED
+14 FVAQKLAEE
-23 ELNINEINKP
+23 ELDINEINEP

-38 FKSFDNNKDL
+38 FKSFDNNKEL

-59 FRMLVAYFRDFKENK
+59 FRMLTAYFRDFKENK

-86 FAHCDFAKK
+86 FANCDFAKK

-100 LKSHF
+100 LKNSF
-105 KVENHCVSFENFI
+105 KVENHCVKFENFI

-178 NKDYF
+178 NKDYS

-189 NLKSVTNKD
+189 SLKSVTNKD
-198 FHHAPKNSFIEKIA
+198 FHHAPKGSFIEKIA
-212 LFYYRADLMSD
+212 LFYYRADLMND

-252 NKTESK
+252 NKSESK

-337 LLGMQKRHQTEGYFY
+337 LLGMQKRYRKEGYFY

-390 KAKDDL
+390 KAKEDL

-402 PEFLFSDDKDKGY
+402 PEFLFSDGKDKDY
-415 KVNVFKE
+415 KVKVFKE

-432 KEEVFYASNGHI
+432 KEEVFYANNGHI

-458 KLNTSDKVFC
+458 KLNTSDKIFC

-570 DEAIKKDL
+570 DGAIKKDL
-578 KPNAAM
+578 KPHAAM

-590 IPTNHASLEAILK
+590 IATKSESVKAILDL
-603 IQKESENKGE
+603 KEESSDP
-613 NRGSWREI
+613 SWCEVE
-621 KLEKT
+621 LEKT
-626 PIKHALFVPCYRK
+626 PIEHALFVPCYRK
-639 EQTNALKIS
+639 EQTSITEL
-648 PSASFKMSEKNF
+648 PESASFKMSEKNF

-681 YDPKDYTLLKEMIQ
+681 YDPKDY
-695 TAHFKKVPT
+695 A
-704 WHYKDLDHMISEIKG
+704 
-719 KKGYTLLKDLIQT
+719 LLKDMIQKV
-732 AHFKKVSTWHY
+732 HFKKVSTWHY
-743 KDLDHMI
+743 KDLDYMI

-756 LYPNQKVPKDEFNAL
+756 LYPNQKVPKDEFNTI

-777 HFKRIK
+777 HFKRVK
-783 VRADKKEE
+783 VRADKKEK

-805 DKETLRIKI
+805 DKETLRTKI

-825 KHKQDKTFKVDE
+825 KHKQNKTFKVDD

-858 WLKHVVKVESESDF
+858 WLKHVVKVKSESDF
-872 LEELLKIVETL
+872 LEELLKITETL

-898 LDNLFIPYFNNA
+898 LDNLFIPYIDNA
-910 AERKFFPDFI
+910 TERKFFPDFI
-920 FWLQKGGTQIICFID
+920 FWLEKGGTQIICFID
-935 PKGSKHTDYEHK
+935 PKGIKISDYQHK

-952 LFKDKIFNPKNDP
+952 LFKDKIFNPKDDP
-965 NLKIKVVLKFY
+965 NFKIKVVLKFY
-976 GDKDDVGERYR
+976 GDKDGVGERYR
-987 DDWIKEGELKDFFL
+987 DDWIKKGKLEDFFL
-1001 KQLA
+1001 DLKD

>member
-1 MAKKKDVTTDNEI
+1 MAKKKDLTTDNEI
-14 FVAQKLAED
+14 FVAQKLAEE
-23 ELNINEINKP
+23 ELNANEINDP

-38 FKSFDNNKDL
+38 FKSFDSNKEL

-59 FRMLVAYFRDFKENK
+59 FRMFVAYFRDFKENK

-86 FAHCDFAKK
+86 FTNCDFAKK
-95 KLNPL
+95 KLNHL
-100 LKSHF
+100 LKNSF
-105 KVENHCVSFENFI
+105 KVENGCVKFENFI

-198 FHHAPKNSFIEKIA
+198 FYHAPKGSFIEKIV

-252 NKTESK
+252 NKSESK

-337 LLGMQKRHQTEGYFY
+337 LLGMQKRYKVEGYFY

-402 PEFLFSDDKDKGY
+402 PEFLFSDDKDKDY
-415 KVNVFKE
+415 KVKVFKE
-422 SLKSMDFKGL
+422 GLKGMDFKGL
-432 KEEVFYASNGHI
+432 KEEIFYASSGHI

-511 LVGSRTF
+511 LVGSRAF

-570 DEAIKKDL
+570 DEAVKKGL
-578 KPNAAM
+578 KPHAAM

-590 IPTNHASLEAILK
+590 IATKSESVKAILDL
-603 IQKESENKGE
+603 KEESSDP
-613 NRGSWREI
+613 SWCEVE
-621 KLEKT
+621 LEKT
-626 PIKHALFVPCYRK
+626 RIEHALFVPCYQEK
-639 EQTNALKIS
+639 SIKATDLES
-648 PSASFKMSEKNF
+648 GSFKMSEKNF

-681 YDPKDYTLLKEMIQ
+681 YNPKDYE
-695 TAHFKKVPT
+695 
-704 WHYKDLDHMISEIKG
+704 
-719 KKGYTLLKDLIQT
+719 LLKDLIQT
-732 AHFKKVSTWHY
+732 KRFEIELNWHY
-743 KDLDHMI
+743 KDLDNLI
-750 SEIKGK
+750 SILKK
-756 LYPNQKVPKDEFNAL
+756 RLYLNQKVPKDEFNAL
-771 DSEKIV
+771 DDEKIV
-777 HFKRIK
+777 HFKRIQVK
-783 VRADKKEE
+783 ADKKEE
-791 LIQTIQEVKEYAPL
+791 LVKTIQEVKEYAP
-805 DKETLRIKI
+805 
-814 AQGEI
+814 
-819 DPYDTE
+819 YDTD
-825 KHKQDKTFKVDE
+825 KHKQDKTFKVDG

-858 WLKHVVKVESESDF
+858 WLKHVVKVESEIDF
-872 LEELLKIVETL
+872 LKELQKTETIKTL

-898 LDNLFIPYFNNA
+898 LDNLFIPYIDNGA
-910 AERKFFPDFI
+910 TERKFFPDFI
-920 FWLQKGGTQIICFID
+920 FWLQKGDTQIICFID
-935 PKGSKHTDYEHK
+935 PKGTEHTSSLRK
-947 ADAYQ
+947 ADLYK
-952 LFKDKIFNPKNDP
+952 LFKDKVFTPKDDP

-976 GDKDDVGERYR
+976 GNKDRVP
-987 DDWIKEGELKDFFL
+987 DDYKDHWIKKGKLEVFFL
-1001 KQLA
+1001 DLNN

>member
-1 MAKKKDVTTDNEI
+1 MAKKKDLTTYNEI

-23 ELNINEINKP
+23 ELNTSEINEP
-33 LEMLD
+33 LERLD
-38 FKSFDNNKDL
+38 FKSFDSNKEL

-80 YQKHYS
+80 YQEHYS
-86 FAHCDFAKK
+86 FANCDFTHK

-155 IMFFSANEHLIKQF
+155 IMFFSANENLIKQF

-178 NKDYF
+178 GKDF
-183 KQIDFK
+183 SKQIDFK
-189 NLKSVTNKD
+189 NLKSVTHQD
-198 FHHAPKNSFIEKIA
+198 FHRVPKDSFIKQIA
-212 LFYYRADLMSD
+212 LFYYRADLMND

-252 NKTESK
+252 NKSESK

-278 FTEESDLITA
+278 FTEESDLITS

-312 NLNAFKELKD
+312 NLNAFKDSKD

-337 LLGMQKRHQTEGYFY
+337 LLGMQKRYKTEGYFY
-352 DPLMLVFTHSVNVK
+352 DPLMLVFTHSVNVE

-378 RVIENDDGSDFL
+378 RVIENDDGNDFL
-390 KAKDDL
+390 KAKEDL
-396 LEELKN
+396 LEELKD
-402 PEFLFSDDKDKGY
+402 PEFLFSDGKDQDY

-422 SLKSMDFKGL
+422 SLKSMDLKGL
-432 KEEVFYASNGHI
+432 KEEVFYANSGHI

-468 LIRIGD
+468 LIKIGD

-505 KSSINI
+505 RSSINI

-518 DTGWDSTRPSVILF
+518 ETGWDSTRPSVILF

-570 DEAIKKDL
+570 GEAIKKDL

-590 IPTNHASLEAILK
+590 IPTNHASLEAILT
-603 IQKESENKGE
+603 IQKESENRGE
-613 NRGSWREI
+613 SRGSWREI
-621 KLEKT
+621 TLEKT
-626 PIKHALFVPCYRK
+626 PIKHDLFVPCYRK
-639 EQTNALKIS
+639 EPTSILKI
-648 PSASFKMSEKNF
+648 PENASFKMSEKNF
-660 KDLKEYFHLMSE
+660 KDLKEYFNLMSE

-681 YDPKDYTLLKEMIQ
+681 YDPKDYATLKDMIQ
-695 TAHFKKVPT
+695 KARV
-704 WHYKDLDHMISEIKG
+704 
-719 KKGYTLLKDLIQT
+719 
-732 AHFKKVSTWHY
+732 KKVSTWHY
-743 KDLDHMI
+743 KDLDYMI

-756 LYPNQKVPKDEFNAL
+756 LYPNQKVPKDEFNTL
-771 DSEKIV
+771 DNDKIV

-783 VRADKKEE
+783 VKADKQEA
-791 LIQTIQEVKEYAPL
+791 LIKTIQEVKEHAPL
-805 DKETLRIKI
+805 DKERIKI

-819 DPYDTE
+819 DPYDAE
-825 KHKQDKTFKVDE
+825 KHKQDKTFKVDG

-848 TPLIKAKNCD
+848 TPLIKAKDCD
-858 WLKHVVKVESESDF
+858 WLKHVVKVKSEIDF
-872 LEELLKIVETL
+872 LQELQDQETTKTL
-883 QENYD
+883 QANYD

-898 LDNLFIPYFNNA
+898 LDNLFIPYINNV
-910 AERKFFPDFI
+910 AERCFFPDFI
-920 FWLQKGGTQIICFID
+920 FWLQKGDTQIICFID
-935 PKGSKHTDYEHK
+935 PKGITYADYEHK
-947 ADAYQ
+947 ADAYK
-952 LFKDKIFNPKNDP
+952 LFKGKVFNPKNDP
-965 NLKIKVVLKFY
+965 NFKIKVVLKFY
-976 GDKDDVGERYR
+976 GDKDRVGDNYR
-987 DDWIKEGELKDFFL
+987 DYWIQKGKLNDFFL
-1001 KQLA
+1001 TLKD

>member
-1 MAKKKDVTTDNEI
+1 MAKKKQEVRNNEI

-23 ELNINEINKP
+23 ELNTNKINEP

-38 FKSFDNNKDL
+38 FKSFDSNKEL

-59 FRMLVAYFRDFKENK
+59 FRVLVAYFRDFKENK

-80 YQKHYS
+80 YQKHYA
-86 FAHCDFAKK
+86 FANCDFAKK

-105 KVENHCVSFENFI
+105 KVENHCVRFENFI

-178 NKDYF
+178 NKDYS

-198 FHHAPKNSFIEKIA
+198 FYHASKDFLMKKIV

-228 NLLNYKDYW
+228 NLLNYKDCW

-322 LNDREKEIALLKALL
+322 LNDREKEIALLKVLL
-337 LLGMQKRHQTEGYFY
+337 LLGMQKRYKTEGYFH
-352 DPLMLVFTHSVNVK
+352 DPLMLVFTHSVNVE

-378 RVIENDDGSDFL
+378 RVIENDDGNDFL

-396 LEELKN
+396 LEELKK
-402 PEFLFSDDKDKGY
+402 PEFLFSDGKDQDY
-415 KVNVFKE
+415 KIEVFKE
-422 SLKSMDFKGL
+422 GLNRLDFKGL

-474 ITEWICEKLKS
+474 ITEWIHEKLKS

-518 DTGWDSTRPSVILF
+518 ETGWDSTRPSVILF

-570 DEAIKKDL
+570 DEAIKEKL

-590 IPTNHASLEAILK
+590 IATKSESVKAILDL
-603 IQKESENKGE
+603 KEESSDP
-613 NRGSWREI
+613 SWCEVE
-621 KLEKT
+621 LEKT

-681 YDPKDYTLLKEMIQ
+681 YNPKDY
-695 TAHFKKVPT
+695 A
-704 WHYKDLDHMISEIKG
+704 
-719 KKGYTLLKDLIQT
+719 LLKDLIQT
-732 AHFKKVSTWHY
+732 KRFEIELNWHY
-743 KDLDHMI
+743 KDLDDLI
-750 SEIKGK
+750 SILKK
-756 LYPNQKVPKDEFNAL
+756 RLYLNQKVPKDEFNAL
-771 DSEKIV
+771 DNEKIV
-777 HFKRIK
+777 HFKRVK
-783 VRADKKEE
+783 VRADKKEK

-805 DKETLRIKI
+805 DKETLRKKI

-819 DPYDTE
+819 DPYDTD
-825 KHKQDKTFKVDE
+825 KHKQDRTFKVGD

-858 WLKHVVKVESESDF
+858 WLKHVVKVKSESDF
-872 LEELLKIVETL
+872 LEELLKITETL

-910 AERKFFPDFI
+910 TERKFFPDFI

-952 LFKDKIFNPKNDP
+952 LFKDKIFNPKDDP

-976 GDKDDVGERYR
+976 GNKDDVGERYR

>member
-1 MAKKKDVTTDNEI
+1 MAKKKDLTTDNEI

-23 ELNINEINKP
+23 ELNTNEINEP

-38 FKSFDNNKDL
+38 FKSFDSNKEL

-59 FRMLVAYFRDFKENK
+59 FRMLTAYFKDFKENK

-86 FAHCDFAKK
+86 FANCDFAKK
-95 KLNPL
+95 KLHPL

-155 IMFFSANEHLIKQF
+155 IMFFSANENLIKQF

-178 NKDYF
+178 GKDYS

-189 NLKSVTNKD
+189 NLKSVKNED
-198 FHHAPKNSFIEKIA
+198 FYHAPKIVEQIA
-212 LFYYRADLMSD
+212 LFYYRADLMND

-252 NKTESK
+252 NKSESK

-322 LNDREKEIALLKALL
+322 LNDREKETALLKALL
-337 LLGMQKRHQTEGYFY
+337 LLAMQKRYQTEGYFY

-390 KAKDDL
+390 KAKEDL
-396 LEELKN
+396 LEELKA
-402 PEFLFSDDKDKGY
+402 PEFLFSDNKDKDD
-415 KVNVFKE
+415 KVRVFKE
-422 SLKSMDFKGL
+422 GLKSMDFKGL
-432 KEEVFYASNGHI
+432 KEEVFYANNGHI

-474 ITEWICEKLKS
+474 ITEWIYEKLKS

-518 DTGWDSTRPSVILF
+518 ETGWDSTRPSVILF
-532 LNIGLDDDA
+532 LNIGLDDNA

-555 ESVKNQRQRLAYLDI
+555 ESVKNQRQRLAYLEI
-570 DEAIKKDL
+570 DPSIKKAL

-590 IPTNHASLEAILK
+590 IATKSESVKAILDL
-603 IQKESENKGE
+603 KEESSDP
-613 NRGSWREI
+613 SWCEVE
-621 KLEKT
+621 LEKT
-626 PIKHALFVPCYRK
+626 RIEHDLFVPCYQEK
-639 EQTNALKIS
+639 SIKATDLES
-648 PSASFKMSEKNF
+648 GSFKMSEKNF

-681 YDPKDYTLLKEMIQ
+681 YNPKDY
-695 TAHFKKVPT
+695 A
-704 WHYKDLDHMISEIKG
+704 
-719 KKGYTLLKDLIQT
+719 LLKDLIQT
-732 AHFKKVSTWHY
+732 KRFEIELNWHY
-743 KDLDHMI
+743 KDLDDLI
-750 SEIKGK
+750 SILKK
-756 LYPNQKVPKDEFNAL
+756 RLYLNQKVPKDEFNAL
-771 DSEKIV
+771 DDEKIV

-783 VRADKKEE
+783 VRTDKKEE
-791 LIQTIQEVKEYAPL
+791 LVKKIQEVKEYAPL

-825 KHKQDKTFKVDE
+825 KHKQNKTFKVDE

-858 WLKHVVKVESESDF
+858 WLKHVVKVKSESDF
-872 LEELLKIVETL
+872 LEELLKITETL

-898 LDNLFIPYFNNA
+898 LDNLFIPYIDNA

-952 LFKDKIFNPKNDP
+952 LFKDKIFNPKDDP

-976 GDKDDVGERYR
+976 GDKDEVGDGYR
-987 DDWIKEGELKDFFL
+987 DYWIKKGKLEDFFL
-1001 KQLA
+1001 TLKA

>member
-1 MAKKKDVTTDNEI
+1 MAKKKDLTSYNEI

-23 ELNINEINKP
+23 ELNTNEINEP
-33 LEMLD
+33 LERLD
-38 FKSFDNNKDL
+38 FKSFDNNKEL

-80 YQKHYS
+80 YQEHYS
-86 FAHCDFAKK
+86 FANCDFTNK

-105 KVENHCVSFENFI
+105 KVENQRVSFENFI

-136 KLVELLSVAIRM
+136 KLVELLSVAMGM

-155 IMFFSANEHLIKQF
+155 IMFFSTNENLIKQF

-178 NKDYF
+178 GKDF
-183 KQIDFK
+183 SKQIDFK
-189 NLKSVTNKD
+189 NLKSITHKD
-198 FHHAPKNSFIEKIA
+198 FHRAPKGFFEKIA
-212 LFYYRADLMSD
+212 LFYYRADLMND

-252 NKTESK
+252 NKSESK

-278 FTEESDLITA
+278 FTEESDLITS

-312 NLNAFKELKD
+312 NLNAFKDSKD

-337 LLGMQKRHQTEGYFY
+337 LLGMQKRYKIEGYFY
-352 DPLMLVFTHSVNVK
+352 DPLMLVFTHSVNVE

-378 RVIENDDGSDFL
+378 RVIENDDGNDFV
-390 KAKDDL
+390 KAKEDL
-396 LEELKN
+396 LEEIKD
-402 PEFLFSDDKDKGY
+402 PEFLFSDDKDKDY
-415 KVNVFKE
+415 KVKVFKE
-422 SLKSMDFKGL
+422 GLKSMDFKGL

-468 LIRIGD
+468 LIKIGD

-518 DTGWDSTRPSVILF
+518 ETGWDSTRPSVILF

-555 ESVKNQRQRLAYLDI
+555 ESLKNQRQRLAYLDI

-590 IPTNHASLEAILK
+590 IPTNHASLEAILT
-603 IQKESENKGE
+603 IQKESENRGE

-621 KLEKT
+621 TLEKT
-626 PIKHALFVPCYRK
+626 PIKHKLFVPCYRK
-639 EQTNALKIS
+639 EPTSILKI
-648 PSASFKMSEKNF
+648 PESASFKMSEKNF
-660 KDLKEYFHLMSE
+660 KDLKEYFNLMSE

-681 YDPKDYTLLKEMIQ
+681 YDPKDYEQLKKMIQ
-695 TAHFKKVPT
+695 KV
-704 WHYKDLDHMISEIKG
+704 
-719 KKGYTLLKDLIQT
+719 
-732 AHFKKVSTWHY
+732 HFKKVSTWHY
-743 KDLDHMI
+743 KDLDYMI

-771 DSEKIV
+771 DNEKIV

-783 VRADKKEE
+783 VKADKQEA
-791 LIQTIQEVKEYAPL
+791 LIKTIQEVKEHAPL

-819 DPYDTE
+819 DPYDAD
-825 KHKQDKTFKVDE
+825 KHKQNKIFEVDG

-848 TPLIKAKNCD
+848 TPLIKAKDCD
-858 WLKHVVKVESESDF
+858 WLKHVVKVKSEIDF
-872 LEELLKIVETL
+872 LQELQDQETTKTL

-898 LDNLFIPYFNNA
+898 LDNLFIPYINNV
-910 AERKFFPDFI
+910 AERRFFPDFI
-920 FWLQKGGTQIICFID
+920 FWLQKGDTQIICFID
-935 PKGSKHTDYEHK
+935 PKGITYADYEHK
-947 ADAYQ
+947 ADAYK

-965 NLKIKVVLKFY
+965 NFKIKVVLKFY
-976 GDKDDVGERYR
+976 GNKDKVADGYR
-987 DDWIKEGELKDFFL
+987 DYWIQKGKLNDFFL
-1001 KQLA
+1001 TLKD

>member
-1 MAKKKDVTTDNEI
+1 MAKKKDLTTDNEI
-14 FVAQKLAED
+14 FVAQKLAEE
-23 ELNINEINKP
+23 ELNTNEINEP
-33 LEMLD
+33 LERLD
-38 FKSFDNNKDL
+38 FKSFDSNKEL

-59 FRMLVAYFRDFKENK
+59 FRVLVAYFRDFKENK

-105 KVENHCVSFENFI
+105 KVENGCVSFENFI

-155 IMFFSANEHLIKQF
+155 IMFFSANENLIQQF

-178 NKDYF
+178 GKDYS

-189 NLKSVTNKD
+189 SLKSVKNKD
-198 FHHAPKNSFIEKIA
+198 FYHAPKNSFIEKIA
-212 LFYYRADLMSD
+212 LFYYRADLMND

-252 NKTESK
+252 NKSESK

-264 LLSLKGFLFNFSAT
+264 LLSLRGFLFNFSAT

-312 NLNAFKELKD
+312 NLSAFKELKD

-337 LLGMQKRHQTEGYFY
+337 LLGMQKRYQTEGYFY

-390 KAKDDL
+390 KAKEDL

-402 PEFLFSDDKDKGY
+402 PEFLFSDDKDKDY
-415 KVNVFKE
+415 KVKVFKE

-432 KEEVFYASNGHI
+432 KEEVFYANNGHI

-505 KSSINI
+505 KSNINI

-570 DEAIKKDL
+570 DGAIKKAL
-578 KPNAAM
+578 KPHAAM

-590 IPTNHASLEAILK
+590 IPTNYASLEAILK
-603 IQKESENKGE
+603 IQKESENGGE

-626 PIKHALFVPCYRK
+626 PIKHDLFVPCYRK

-648 PSASFKMSEKNF
+648 PSASFKMSAKNF

-695 TAHFKKVPT
+695 TAHFKKV
-704 WHYKDLDHMISEIKG
+704 
-719 KKGYTLLKDLIQT
+719 
-732 AHFKKVSTWHY
+732 STWHY
-743 KDLDHMI
+743 KDLDYMI

-777 HFKRIK
+777 HFKRVK
-783 VRADKKEE
+783 VRADKKEK

-805 DKETLRIKI
+805 DKERIKI

-819 DPYDTE
+819 DPYDIE
-825 KHKQDKTFKVDE
+825 KHKQDKTFKVDGV
-837 AELLKL
+837 ELLKL

-858 WLKHVVKVESESDF
+858 WLKHVVKVKSESDF
-872 LEELLKIVETL
+872 LEELLKITETL

-898 LDNLFIPYFNNA
+898 LDNLFIPYIDNGA
-910 AERKFFPDFI
+910 TERKFFPDFI
-920 FWLQKGGTQIICFID
+920 FWLEKGGTQIICFID

-947 ADAYQ
+947 ADAYK
-952 LFKDKIFNPKNDP
+952 LFKDKVFNTKNDP

-976 GDKDDVGERYR
+976 GNKDGVGERYR

>member
-1 MAKKKDVTTDNEI
+1 MAKKKDLTSYNEI
-14 FVAQKLAED
+14 FVAQKLAEE
-23 ELNINEINKP
+23 ELNTNEINEP
-33 LEMLD
+33 LERLD
-38 FKSFDNNKDL
+38 FKSFDSNKEL

-86 FAHCDFAKK
+86 FANCDFAKK
-95 KLNPL
+95 KLNDL
-100 LKSHF
+100 LKNSF
-105 KVENHCVSFENFI
+105 KVENGCVKFENFI

-155 IMFFSANEHLIKQF
+155 IMFFSANENLIKQF

-178 NKDYF
+178 GKDF
-183 KQIDFK
+183 SKQIDFK
-189 NLKSVTNKD
+189 NLKKVTHKD
-198 FHHAPKNSFIEKIA
+198 FHRAPKDSFIKQIA

-337 LLGMQKRHQTEGYFY
+337 LLGMQKRHKTEGYFY
-352 DPLMLVFTHSVNVK
+352 DPLMLVFTHSVNVE

-378 RVIENDDGSDFL
+378 RVIENDDGNDFL
-390 KAKDDL
+390 KAKEDL

-402 PEFLFSDDKDKGY
+402 PEFLFSDGKDQKY
-415 KVNVFKE
+415 KVEVFKE

-485 VKVVSKNLS
+485 VKVASKNLS

-555 ESVKNQRQRLAYLDI
+555 ESVKNQRQRLAYLEI

-590 IPTNHASLEAILK
+590 IATKSESVKAILDL
-603 IQKESENKGE
+603 KEESSDP
-613 NRGSWREI
+613 SWCEVE
-621 KLEKT
+621 LEKT
-626 PIKHALFVPCYRK
+626 PIEHDLFVPCYK
-639 EQTNALKIS
+639 EKSIKATDLQS
-648 PSASFKMSEKNF
+648 GSFKMSAKNF

-681 YDPKDYTLLKEMIQ
+681 YNPKDY
-695 TAHFKKVPT
+695 A
-704 WHYKDLDHMISEIKG
+704 
-719 KKGYTLLKDLIQT
+719 LLKDLIQT
-732 AHFKKVSTWHY
+732 KRFEIELNWHY
-743 KDLDHMI
+743 KDLDELI
-750 SEIKGK
+750 SILKK
-756 LYPNQKVPKDEFNAL
+756 RLYFNQKVPKDEFNAL
-771 DSEKIV
+771 DDEKIV
-777 HFKRIK
+777 HFKRVK
-783 VRADKKEE
+783 VRADKQEA
-791 LIQTIQEVKEYAPL
+791 LIKTIQEVKEHA
-805 DKETLRIKI
+805 
-814 AQGEI
+814 
-819 DPYDTE
+819 PYDAE
-825 KHKQDKTFKVDE
+825 KHKQDKIFKVDD

-858 WLKHVVKVESESDF
+858 WLKHVVKVESEIDF
-872 LEELLKIVETL
+872 LKELQKTETIKTL

-898 LDNLFIPYFNNA
+898 LDNLFIPYFNDA
-910 AERKFFPDFI
+910 AERCFFPDFI
-920 FWLQKGGTQIICFID
+920 FWLQKGNTQIICFID
-935 PKGSKHTDYEHK
+935 PKGTEHTSSLRK
-947 ADAYQ
+947 AYWYKK

-976 GDKDDVGERYR
+976 GNKDKVPDDYR
-987 DDWIKEGELKDFFL
+987 NYWIKKGELKDFFL
-1001 KQLA
+1001 TLKD